1 MKKKVLLLGIG
12 LLSATLLNAQ
22 TTPWTG
28 HTVGNGGEFY
38 LYNVSTGLWLQNN
51 NTVKD
56 GWATAVNVG
65 TRGLPIKLEKAGQK
79 AFKLRS
85 TFRGGNGVSNK
96 IGDAGLLYWDMPAD
110 NVGAWEISPADNAE
124 SIHGYW
130 LECDALVLGADN
142 NLLTVDKDKN
152 SIWQLV
158 TREDRIADA
167 KAKASINHPVDVTW
181 LIDAP
186 DLVTKNTTFKLDFT
200 ATPNTEHSTYQGG
213 WDIVKANTI
222 QEFWNTQTF
231 DYHQTISG
239 LPNGTYKF
247 SVRGYY
253 RDGSS
258 ETRDY
263 TMYGYAADK
272 FVNGTEQLRATYYAN
287 GTSAPIMSLYA
298 GAKKAPEEGFSF
310 QAEREGGQSSGLY
323 VPNTPHEAN
332 YALWTGNY
340 QNNEITIIVTDGTLK
355 FGVKKEAG
363 VIDDWCVISNFSL
376 KYLGSEV
383 LQTAEEAL
391 KGLKKILATTKAFKG
406 AVAPALSKRYTNAI
420 AAANKAL
427 TSTDPVAINVAT
439 SNLQKAYDAVAACS
453 ESYAT
458 LVKTTEIC
466 KNINKNNEEQFSAA
480 IVKADKVGKTATT
493 DTDMKSA
500 LVDLRVARK
509 IAVAD
514 KMPDI
519 YKGTAAG
526 AGEFYFYN
534 IASQKF
540 LMGGSDWNTHAAVDV
555 PGVLFTVATEGDGFT
570 INRFG
575 GKDGN
580 YLGYNGYTDIPGKDV
595 WAFIPVAN
603 KTNVYN
609 IVKSENHA
617 QGLAFAPQSNTDA
630 DEPMDKEFWNTVS
643 VEAPV
648 AKNANAEWK
657 LVTKAERDALLATAT
672 ETSPVDATHL
682 LVSPGFNRPTMLEGW
697 NADRKGDFKDA
708 NLGVIDRGRRTNM
721 VCEAYY
727 LQSFEVNQTISNLPE
742 GYYQVN
748 MTGYYR
754 DGSREAL
761 QQKVANGVTPARHAM
776 LYIENKGK
784 GDEVALPSIAAGM
797 DQCPGIGWKGV
808 AGEQP
813 DNVMDAAEYFECG
826 LYKVYTH
833 IIKVGPDGEL
843 TIGVTKDKQVDGDWA
858 VFDNFRL
865 TYFGKHVSQD
875 IIDGVNSIK
884 NNAVE
889 NGKIYNLQGMEV
901 KRPLKS
907 GIYICNGKK
916 FIVKFK

>member
-1 MKKKVLLLGIG
+1 MKKQVLTLGIG

-22 TTPWTG
+22 TSPWPG
-28 HTVGNGGEFY
+28 HAVGNGGEFY
-38 LYNVSTGLWLQNN
+38 LYNVATGLWLQNN

-65 TRGLPIKLEKAGQK
+65 TRGLPITLEKTGPK
-79 AFKLRS
+79 TFKLRS

-96 IGDAGLLYWDMPAD
+96 IGDAGLLYWDMPAE
-110 NVGAWEISPADNAE
+110 NVGAWDISPADNFQ

-130 LECDALVLGADN
+130 LECDAMVLGADN
-142 NLLTVDKDKN
+142 NLLTTDKDKN
-152 SIWQLV
+152 SVWQLV
-158 TREDRIADA
+158 TREERIADA
-167 KAKASINHPVDVTW
+167 KAKASVEHPVDVTW

-186 DLVTKNTTFKLDFT
+186 DLATKNTTYKLDFT
-200 ATPNTEHSTYQGG
+200 AAPNTEHSTYQGG
-213 WDIVKANTI
+213 WNIVKANTI

-231 DYHQTISG
+231 DYHQTING

-263 TMYGYAADK
+263 TMYGYGADK
-272 FVNGTEQLRATYYAN
+272 FANGTQQLRATYYAN

-298 GAKKAPEEGFSF
+298 GAKTAPEEGFSF
-310 QAEREGGQSSGLY
+310 QAEREKDQGSGLY

-332 YALWTGNY
+332 YALWKGNY
-340 QNNEITIIVTDGTLK
+340 QNAEITVTVTDGTLK
-355 FGVKKEAG
+355 FGVRKEAG
-363 VIDDWCVISNFSL
+363 VVDDWCVISDFSL
-376 KYLGSEV
+376 KYLGSKV

-391 KGLKKILATTKAFKG
+391 KGLKAIIATTKAFKG
-406 AVAPALSKRYTNAI
+406 AVAPALNKQYTDAI
-420 AAANKAL
+420 QAADKAL
-427 TSTDPVAINVAT
+427 TSTDPVAINTAT
-439 SNLQKAYDAVAACS
+439 SALQKAYDAVAACA
-453 ESYAT
+453 ENYEA
-458 LVKTTEIC
+458 LAKTVEIC
-466 KNINKNNEEQFSAA
+466 KTANKNNDTQFSTA
-480 IVKADKVGKTATT
+480 IAEAENVAKTATA
-493 DTDMKSA
+493 DTDMKLA
-500 LVDLRVARK
+500 LVNLRVARK
-509 IAVAD
+509 IAAAD
-514 KMPDI
+514 KLPDI
-519 YKGTAAG
+519 YKGAAAG

-555 PGVLFTVATEGDGFT
+555 PGVLFTVTAEGDGFT

-595 WAFIPVAN
+595 WAFIPVTG
-603 KTNVYN
+603 KKNVYN
-609 IVKSENHA
+609 IVKGDNHA

-630 DEPMDKEFWNTVS
+630 DEMMDKEFWNTVS
-643 VEAPV
+643 VEAAV

-672 ETSPVDATHL
+672 ETRPVDATHL
-682 LVSPGFNRPTMLEGW
+682 LASPGFNRPAMLEGW
-697 NADRKGDFKDA
+697 ITDNRSDFKDA
-708 NLGVIDRGRRTNM
+708 NLGVIDRGRRTNP

-727 LQSFEVNQTISNLPE
+727 QQMFEVNQVVSNLPE

-754 DGSREAL
+754 DGSREDL
-761 QQKVANGVTPARHAM
+761 QQKVANGTTPARHAM
-776 LYIENKGK
+776 LYIEYKGK
-784 GDEVALPSIAAGM
+784 GNEVALPSIAAGIN
-797 DQCPGIGWKGV
+797 QCPGIGWKGA

-813 DNVMDAAEYFECG
+813 DNVMDAAEYFESG
-826 LYKVYTH
+826 LYKVYTR
-833 IIKVGPDGEL
+833 IIKVGPEGEL
-843 TIGVTKDKQVDGDWA
+843 TIGVTKDKQVDSDWA

-865 TYFGKHVSQD
+865 TYFGKHVSQE
-875 IIDGVNSIK
+875 IIDGINTVKNNSI
-884 NNAVE
+884 E
-889 NGKIYNLQGMEV
+889 NDKIYNLQGMEV
-901 KRPLKS
+901 KRPLKR

-916 FIVKFK
+916 FIVK

>member
-1 MKKKVLLLGIG
+1 MKKQVLTLGIG

-22 TTPWTG
+22 TSPWPG
-28 HTVGNGGEFY
+28 HAVGNGGEFY
-38 LYNVSTGLWLQNN
+38 LYNVATGLWLQNN

-65 TRGLPIKLEKAGQK
+65 TRGLPITLEKTGPK
-79 AFKLRS
+79 TFKLRS

-96 IGDAGLLYWDMPAD
+96 IGDAGLLYWDMPAE
-110 NVGAWEISPADNAE
+110 NVGAWDISPADNFQ

-130 LECDALVLGADN
+130 LECDAMVLGADN
-142 NLLTVDKDKN
+142 NLLTTDKDKN
-152 SIWQLV
+152 SVWQLV
-158 TREDRIADA
+158 TREERIADA
-167 KAKASINHPVDVTW
+167 KAKASVEHPVDVTW

-186 DLVTKNTTFKLDFT
+186 DLATKNTTYKLDFT
-200 ATPNTEHSTYQGG
+200 AAPNTEHSTYQGG
-213 WDIVKANTI
+213 WNIVKANTI

-231 DYHQTISG
+231 DYHQTING

-263 TMYGYAADK
+263 TMYGYGADK
-272 FVNGTEQLRATYYAN
+272 FAKGTEQLRATYYAN

-298 GAKKAPEEGFSF
+298 GAKAAPEEGFSF
-310 QAEREGGQSSGLY
+310 QAEREKDQGSGLY

-332 YALWTGNY
+332 YALWKGNY
-340 QNNEITIIVTDGTLK
+340 QNAEITVTVTDGTLK
-355 FGVKKEAG
+355 FGVRKEAG
-363 VIDDWCVISNFSL
+363 VVDDWCVISDFSL
-376 KYLGSEV
+376 KYLGSKV

-391 KGLKKILATTKAFKG
+391 KGLKAIIATTKAFKG
-406 AVAPALSKRYTNAI
+406 AVAPALNKQYTDAI
-420 AAANKAL
+420 QAADKAL
-427 TSTDPVAINVAT
+427 TSTDPVAINTAT
-439 SNLQKAYDAVAACS
+439 SALQKAYDAVAACA
-453 ESYAT
+453 ENYEA
-458 LVKTTEIC
+458 LAKTVEIC
-466 KNINKNNEEQFSAA
+466 KTANKNNDTQFSTA
-480 IVKADKVGKTATT
+480 IAEAENVAKTATA
-493 DTDMKSA
+493 DTDMKLA
-500 LVDLRVARK
+500 LVNLRVARK
-509 IAVAD
+509 IAAAD
-514 KMPDI
+514 KLPDI
-519 YKGTAAG
+519 YKGAAAG

-555 PGVLFTVATEGDGFT
+555 PGVLFTVTAEGDGFT

-595 WAFIPVAN
+595 WAFIPVAG
-603 KTNVYN
+603 KKNVYN
-609 IVKSENHA
+609 IVKGDNHA

-630 DEPMDKEFWNTVS
+630 DEMMDKEFWNTVS
-643 VEAPV
+643 VEAAV

-672 ETSPVDATHL
+672 ETRPVDATHL
-682 LVSPGFNRPTMLEGW
+682 LASPGFNRPAMLEGW
-697 NADRKGDFKDA
+697 ITDNRSDFKDA
-708 NLGVIDRGRRTNM
+708 NLGVIDRGRRTNP

-727 LQSFEVNQTISNLPE
+727 QQMFEVNQVVSNLPE

-754 DGSREAL
+754 DGSREDL
-761 QQKVANGVTPARHAM
+761 QQKVANGTTPARHAM
-776 LYIENKGK
+776 LYIEYKGK
-784 GDEVALPSIAAGM
+784 GNEVALPSIAAGIN
-797 DQCPGIGWKGV
+797 QCPGIGWKGT

-813 DNVMDAAEYFECG
+813 DNVMDAAEYFESG
-826 LYKVYTH
+826 LYKVYTR
-833 IIKVGPDGEL
+833 IIKVGPEGEL
-843 TIGVTKDKQVDGDWA
+843 TIGVTKDKQVDSDWA

-865 TYFGKHVSQD
+865 TYFGKHVSQE
-875 IIDGVNSIK
+875 IIDGINTVKNNSI
-884 NNAVE
+884 E

-901 KRPLKS
+901 KRPLKR

-916 FIVKFK
+916 FIVK

>member
-1 MKKKVLLLGIG
+1 MKKQVLTLGVG

-22 TTPWTG
+22 TSPWPG
-28 HTVGNGGEFY
+28 HAVGNGGEFY
-38 LYNVSTGLWLQNN
+38 LYNVATGLWLQNN

-65 TRGLPIKLEKAGQK
+65 TRGLPITLEKTGPK
-79 AFKLRS
+79 TFKLRS

-96 IGDAGLLYWDMPAD
+96 IGDAGLLYWDMPAE
-110 NVGAWEISPADNAE
+110 NVGAWDISPADNFQ

-130 LECDALVLGADN
+130 LECDAMVLGVDN
-142 NLLTVDKDKN
+142 NLLTTDKDKN
-152 SIWQLV
+152 SVWQLV
-158 TREDRIADA
+158 TREERIADA
-167 KAKASINHPVDVTW
+167 KAKASVEHPVDVTW

-186 DLVTKNTTFKLDFT
+186 DLATKNTTYKLDFT
-200 ATPNTEHSTYQGG
+200 AAPHAEHSTYQGG
-213 WDIVKANTI
+213 WNIVKANTI

-231 DYHQTISG
+231 DYHQTING

-263 TMYGYAADK
+263 TMYGYGADK
-272 FVNGTEQLRATYYAN
+272 FAKGTEQLRATYYAN

-298 GAKKAPEEGFSF
+298 GAKTAPEEGFSF
-310 QAEREGGQSSGLY
+310 QAEREKDQGSGLY

-332 YALWTGNY
+332 YALWKGNY
-340 QNNEITIIVTDGTLK
+340 QNAEITVTVTDGTLK
-355 FGVKKEAG
+355 FGVRKEAG
-363 VIDDWCVISNFSL
+363 VVDDWCVISDFSL
-376 KYLGSEV
+376 KYLGSKV

-391 KGLKKILATTKAFKG
+391 KGLKAIIAMTKAFKG
-406 AVAPALSKRYTNAI
+406 AVAPALNKQYTDAVQ
-420 AAANKAL
+420 AADKAL
-427 TSTDPVAINVAT
+427 TSTDPVAINTAT
-439 SNLQKAYDAVAACS
+439 SALQKAYDAVAACA
-453 ESYAT
+453 ENYEA
-458 LVKTTEIC
+458 LAKTVEIC
-466 KNINKNNEEQFSAA
+466 KTANKNNDTQFSTA
-480 IVKADKVGKTATT
+480 IAEAENVAKTATA
-493 DTDMKSA
+493 DTDMKLA
-500 LVDLRVARK
+500 LVNLRVARK
-509 IAVAD
+509 IAAAD
-514 KMPDI
+514 KLPDI
-519 YKGTAAG
+519 YKGAAAG

-555 PGVLFTVATEGDGFT
+555 PGVLFTVTAEGDGFT

-595 WAFIPVAN
+595 WAFIPVAG
-603 KTNVYN
+603 KKNVYN
-609 IVKSENHA
+609 IVKGDNHA

-630 DEPMDKEFWNTVS
+630 DEMMDKEFWNTVS
-643 VEAPV
+643 VEAAV

-672 ETSPVDATHL
+672 ETRPVDATHL
-682 LVSPGFNRPTMLEGW
+682 LASPGFNRPAMLEGW
-697 NADRKGDFKDA
+697 ITDNRSDFKDA
-708 NLGVIDRGRRTNM
+708 NLGVIDRGRRTNP

-727 LQSFEVNQTISNLPE
+727 QQMFEVNQVVSNLPE

-754 DGSREAL
+754 DGSREDL
-761 QQKVANGVTPARHAM
+761 QQKVANGTTPARHAM
-776 LYIENKGK
+776 LYIEYKGK
-784 GDEVALPSIAAGM
+784 GNEVALPSIAAGIN
-797 DQCPGIGWKGV
+797 QCPGIGWKGT

-813 DNVMDAAEYFECG
+813 DNVMDAAEYFESG
-826 LYKVYTH
+826 LYKVYTR
-833 IIKVGPDGEL
+833 IIKVGPEGEL
-843 TIGVTKDKQVDGDWA
+843 TIGVTKDKQVDSDWA

-865 TYFGKHVSQD
+865 TYFGKHVSQE
-875 IIDGVNSIK
+875 IIDGINTVKNNSI
-884 NNAVE
+884 E

-901 KRPLKS
+901 KRPLKR

-916 FIVKFK
+916 FIVK

>member
-1 MKKKVLLLGIG
+1 MKKQVLSLGLG

-22 TTPWTG
+22 TTPWPG
-28 HTVGNGGEFY
+28 HAVGNGGEFY
-38 LYNVSTGLWLQNN
+38 LYNVATGLWLQNN

-65 TRGLPIKLEKAGQK
+65 TRGLPITLEKTGAK
-79 AFKLRS
+79 TFKLRS

-96 IGDAGLLYWDMPAD
+96 IGDAGLLYWDMPAA
-110 NVGAWEISPADNAE
+110 NVGAWDMSPADNAQ

-142 NLLTVDKDKN
+142 NLLTLDKDKN
-152 SIWQLV
+152 SVWQLV
-158 TREDRIADA
+158 TREERIADA
-167 KAKASINHPVDVTW
+167 KAKASAEHPVDVTW

-186 DLVTKNTTFKLDFT
+186 DLVTKNTTYKLDFT
-200 ATPNTEHSTYQGG
+200 AAPNTEHSTYQGG

-258 ETRDY
+258 QTRDY
-263 TMYGYAADK
+263 TMYGYGADK
-272 FVNGTEQLRATYYAN
+272 FLNATEQLRATYYAN
-287 GTSAPIMSLYA
+287 GASAPIMSLYA

-310 QAEREGGQSSGLY
+310 QAERENKQNSGLY

-332 YALWTGNY
+332 CALWMGNY
-340 QNNEITIIVTDGTLK
+340 QNAEITVTVTDGTLK
-355 FGVKKEAG
+355 FGVKKDAG
-363 VIDDWCVISNFSL
+363 VVDDWCVISDFSL
-376 KYLGSEV
+376 KYLGEKIIQSP
-383 LQTAEEAL
+383 EEAL
-391 KGLKKILATTKAFKG
+391 KGLKEMLATANAFKG
-406 AVAPALSKRYTNAI
+406 AVAPALNKQYTDAL

-427 TSTDPVAINVAT
+427 TATDPAAINAATVA
-439 SNLQKAYDAVAACS
+439 LQKAYDVVAACA
-453 ESYAT
+453 ENYDA
-458 LVKTTEIC
+458 LVKTVQVC
-466 KNINKNNEEQFSAA
+466 KNINKNNDSPLNAA
-480 IVKADKVGKTATT
+480 ITKAENVSKTATT
-493 DTDMKSA
+493 GADMKAA

-509 IAVAD
+509 VAAAD
-514 KMPDI
+514 KLPDI
-519 YKGTAAG
+519 YKGTAVG

-534 IASQKF
+534 VASQKF

-555 PGVLFTVATEGDGFT
+555 PGVLFTIATEGNGFT

-580 YLGYNGYTDIPGKDV
+580 FLGYNGYTDIPGKDV
-595 WAFIPVAN
+595 WAFVPVAG
-603 KTNVYN
+603 KANVYN
-609 IVKSENHA
+609 IVKGDNHV
-617 QGLAFAPQSNTDA
+617 QGLVFAPQSNTDA
-630 DEPMDKEFWNTVS
+630 DEAMDKEFWNTVS
-643 VEAPV
+643 VDATV
-648 AKNANAEWK
+648 TNNANAEWK

-672 ETSPVDATHL
+672 ETRPVDATYL
-682 LVSPGFNRPTMLEGW
+682 LVGPGFNRPAMLEGW
-697 NADRKGDFKDA
+697 NTDHKSDFKDA
-708 NLGVIDRGRRTNM
+708 NLGVIDRGRRTNP

-727 LQSFEVNQTISNLPE
+727 LNSFEVNQTVSNLPE
-742 GYYQVN
+742 GYYQVS

-761 QQKVANGVTPARHAM
+761 QQKVTNGTNPARHAM
-776 LYIENKGK
+776 LYIEYKGK
-784 GDEVALPSIAAGM
+784 GDEVALPSIAAGLN
-797 DQCPGIGWKGV
+797 QCPGIGWKGA

-833 IIKVGPDGEL
+833 IIKVGPEGEL
-843 TIGVTKDKQVDGDWA
+843 TIGVTKDKPVAGDWA

-865 TYFGKHVSQD
+865 TYFGKHVSQGT
-875 IIDGVNSIK
+875 INGIDTVK
-884 NNAVE
+884 NNIVE
-889 NGKIYNLQGMEV
+889 DGKIYNLQGMEV
-901 KRPLKS
+901 KRPLKR

-916 FIVKFK
+916 FIVK

>member
-1 MKKKVLLLGIG
+1 MKKQVLTLGIG

-22 TTPWTG
+22 TSPWPG
-28 HTVGNGGEFY
+28 HAVGNGGEFY
-38 LYNVSTGLWLQNN
+38 LYNVATGLWLQNN

-65 TRGLPIKLEKAGQK
+65 TRGLPITLEKTGPK
-79 AFKLRS
+79 TFKLRS

-96 IGDAGLLYWDMPAD
+96 IGDAGLLYWDMPAE
-110 NVGAWEISPADNAE
+110 NVGAWDISPADNFQ

-130 LECDALVLGADN
+130 LECDAMVLGADN
-142 NLLTVDKDKN
+142 NLLTTDKDKN
-152 SIWQLV
+152 SVWQLV
-158 TREDRIADA
+158 TREERIADA
-167 KAKASINHPVDVTW
+167 KAKASVEHPVDVTW

-186 DLVTKNTTFKLDFT
+186 DLATKNTTYKLDFT
-200 ATPNTEHSTYQGG
+200 AAPNTEHSTYQGG
-213 WDIVKANTI
+213 WNIVKANTI

-231 DYHQTISG
+231 DYHQTING

-263 TMYGYAADK
+263 TMYGYGADK
-272 FVNGTEQLRATYYAN
+272 FANGTEQLRATYYAN

-298 GAKKAPEEGFSF
+298 GAKTAPEEGFSF
-310 QAEREGGQSSGLY
+310 QAEREGGQGSGLY

-332 YALWTGNY
+332 YALWKGNY
-340 QNNEITIIVTDGTLK
+340 QNAEITVTVTDGTLK
-355 FGVKKEAG
+355 FGVRKEAG
-363 VIDDWCVISNFSL
+363 VVDDWCVISDFSL
-376 KYLGSEV
+376 KYLGSKV

-391 KGLKKILATTKAFKG
+391 KGLKAIIATTKAFKG
-406 AVAPALSKRYTNAI
+406 AVAPALNKQYTDAI
-420 AAANKAL
+420 QAADKAL
-427 TSTDPVAINVAT
+427 TSTDPVAINTAT
-439 SNLQKAYDAVAACS
+439 SALQKAYDAVAACA
-453 ESYAT
+453 ENYEA
-458 LVKTTEIC
+458 LAKTVEIC
-466 KNINKNNEEQFSAA
+466 KTANKNNDTQFSTA
-480 IVKADKVGKTATT
+480 IAEAENVAKTATA
-493 DTDMKSA
+493 DTDMKLA
-500 LVDLRVARK
+500 LVNLRVARK
-509 IAVAD
+509 IAAAD
-514 KMPDI
+514 KLPDI
-519 YKGTAAG
+519 YKGAAAG

-540 LMGGSDWNTHAAVDV
+540 LMGGSDWNTHAAVDI
-555 PGVLFTVATEGDGFT
+555 PGVLFTVTAEGDGFT

-595 WAFIPVAN
+595 WAFIPVAG
-603 KTNVYN
+603 KKNVYN
-609 IVKSENHA
+609 IVKGDNHA

-630 DEPMDKEFWNTVS
+630 DEMMDKEFWNTVS
-643 VEAPV
+643 VEAAV

-672 ETSPVDATHL
+672 ETRPVDATHL
-682 LVSPGFNRPTMLEGW
+682 LASPGFNRPAMLEGW
-697 NADRKGDFKDA
+697 ITDNRSDFKDA
-708 NLGVIDRGRRTNM
+708 NLGVIDRGRRTNP

-727 LQSFEVNQTISNLPE
+727 QQMFEVNQVVSNLPE

-754 DGSREAL
+754 DGSREDL
-761 QQKVANGVTPARHAM
+761 QQKVSNGTTPARHAM
-776 LYIENKGK
+776 LYIEYKGK
-784 GDEVALPSIAAGM
+784 GNEVALPSIAAGIN
-797 DQCPGIGWKGV
+797 QCPGIGWKGA

-813 DNVMDAAEYFECG
+813 DNVMDAAEYFESG
-826 LYKVYTH
+826 LYKVYTR
-833 IIKVGPDGEL
+833 IIKVGPEGEL
-843 TIGVTKDKQVDGDWA
+843 TIGVTKDKQVDSDWA

-865 TYFGKHVSQD
+865 TYFGKHVSQE
-875 IIDGVNSIK
+875 IIDGINTVKNNSI
-884 NNAVE
+884 E

-901 KRPLKS
+901 KRPLKR

-916 FIVKFK
+916 FIVK

>member
-1 MKKKVLLLGIG
+1 MKKQVLTLGIG

-22 TTPWTG
+22 TSPWPG
-28 HTVGNGGEFY
+28 HAVGNGGEFY
-38 LYNVSTGLWLQNN
+38 LYNVATGLWLQNN

-65 TRGLPIKLEKAGQK
+65 TRGLPITLEKTGPK
-79 AFKLRS
+79 TFKLRS

-96 IGDAGLLYWDMPAD
+96 IGDAGLLYWDMPAE
-110 NVGAWEISPADNAE
+110 NVGAWDISPADNFQ

-130 LECDALVLGADN
+130 LECDAMVLGADN
-142 NLLTVDKDKN
+142 NLLTTDKDKN
-152 SIWQLV
+152 SVWQLV
-158 TREDRIADA
+158 TREERIADA
-167 KAKASINHPVDVTW
+167 KAKASVEHPVDVTW

-186 DLVTKNTTFKLDFT
+186 DLATKNTTYKLDFT
-200 ATPNTEHSTYQGG
+200 AAPHAEHSTYQGG
-213 WDIVKANTI
+213 WNIVKANTI

-231 DYHQTISG
+231 DYHQTING

-263 TMYGYAADK
+263 TMYGYGADK
-272 FVNGTEQLRATYYAN
+272 FANGTEQLRATYYAN

-298 GAKKAPEEGFSF
+298 GAKTAPEEGFSF
-310 QAEREGGQSSGLY
+310 QAEREGGQGSGLY

-332 YALWTGNY
+332 YALWKGNY
-340 QNNEITIIVTDGTLK
+340 QNAEITVTVTDGTLK
-355 FGVKKEAG
+355 FGVRKEAG
-363 VIDDWCVISNFSL
+363 IVDDWCVISDFSL
-376 KYLGSEV
+376 KYLGSKV
-383 LQTAEEAL
+383 LQTVEEAL
-391 KGLKKILATTKAFKG
+391 KGLKAIIATTKAFKG
-406 AVAPALSKRYTNAI
+406 AVAPALNKQYTDAI
-420 AAANKAL
+420 QAADKAL
-427 TSTDPVAINVAT
+427 TSTDPVAINTAT
-439 SNLQKAYDAVAACS
+439 SALQKAYDAVAACA
-453 ESYAT
+453 ENYEA
-458 LVKTTEIC
+458 LAKTVEIC
-466 KNINKNNEEQFSAA
+466 KTANKNNDTQFSTA
-480 IVKADKVGKTATT
+480 IAEAENVAKTATA
-493 DTDMKSA
+493 DTDMKLA
-500 LVDLRVARK
+500 LVNLRVARK
-509 IAVAD
+509 IAAAD
-514 KMPDI
+514 KLPDI
-519 YKGTAAG
+519 YKGAAAG

-555 PGVLFTVATEGDGFT
+555 PGVLFTVTAEGDGFT

-595 WAFIPVAN
+595 WAFIPVAG
-603 KTNVYN
+603 KKNVYN
-609 IVKSENHA
+609 IVKGDNHA

-630 DEPMDKEFWNTVS
+630 DEMMDKEFWNTVS
-643 VEAPV
+643 VEAAV

-672 ETSPVDATHL
+672 ETRPVDATHL
-682 LVSPGFNRPTMLEGW
+682 LASPGFNRPAMLEGW
-697 NADRKGDFKDA
+697 ITDNRSDFKDA
-708 NLGVIDRGRRTNM
+708 NLGFIDRGRRTNP

-727 LQSFEVNQTISNLPE
+727 QQMFEVNQVVSNLPE

-754 DGSREAL
+754 DGSREDL
-761 QQKVANGVTPARHAM
+761 QQKVANGTTPACHAM
-776 LYIENKGK
+776 LYIEYKGK
-784 GDEVALPSIAAGM
+784 GNEVALPSIAAGIN
-797 DQCPGIGWKGV
+797 QCPGIGWKGT

-813 DNVMDAAEYFECG
+813 DNVMDAAEYFESG

-843 TIGVTKDKQVDGDWA
+843 TIGVTKDKQVDNDWA

-875 IIDGVNSIK
+875 IINGINTIK
-884 NNAVE
+884 NNVVE
-889 NGKIYNLQGMEV
+889 DGKIYNLQGMEV
-901 KRPLKS
+901 RRPLKS

-916 FIVKFK
+916 FIVK

>member
-1 MKKKVLLLGIG
+1 MKKQVLTLGIG

-22 TTPWTG
+22 TSPWPG
-28 HTVGNGGEFY
+28 HAVGNGGEFY
-38 LYNVSTGLWLQNN
+38 LYNVATGLWLQNN

-65 TRGLPIKLEKAGQK
+65 TRGLPITLEKTGSK
-79 AFKLRS
+79 TFKLRS

-96 IGDAGLLYWDMPAD
+96 IGDAGLLYWDMPAE
-110 NVGAWEISPADNAE
+110 NVGAWDISPADNFQ

-130 LECDALVLGADN
+130 LECDAMVLGADN
-142 NLLTVDKDKN
+142 NLLTTDKDKN
-152 SIWQLV
+152 SVWQLV
-158 TREDRIADA
+158 TREERIADA
-167 KAKASINHPVDVTW
+167 KAKASVEHPVDVTW

-186 DLVTKNTTFKLDFT
+186 DLATKNTTYKLDFT
-200 ATPNTEHSTYQGG
+200 AAPNTEYSTYQGG
-213 WDIVKANTI
+213 WNIVKANTI

-231 DYHQTISG
+231 DYHQTING

-263 TMYGYAADK
+263 TMYGYGADK
-272 FVNGTEQLRATYYAN
+272 FSKGTEQLRATYYAN

-298 GAKKAPEEGFSF
+298 GAKTAPEEGFSF
-310 QAEREGGQSSGLY
+310 QAEREKDQGSGLY

-332 YALWTGNY
+332 YALWKGNY
-340 QNNEITIIVTDGTLK
+340 QNAEITVTVTDGTLK
-355 FGVKKEAG
+355 FGVRKEAG
-363 VIDDWCVISNFSL
+363 VVDDWCVISDFSL
-376 KYLGSEV
+376 KYLGSKV

-391 KGLKKILATTKAFKG
+391 KGLKAIIATTKAFKG
-406 AVAPALSKRYTNAI
+406 AVAPALNKQYTDAI
-420 AAANKAL
+420 QAADKAL
-427 TSTDPVAINVAT
+427 TSTDPVAINTAT
-439 SNLQKAYDAVAACS
+439 SALQKAYDAVAACA
-453 ESYAT
+453 ENYEA
-458 LVKTTEIC
+458 LAKTVEIC
-466 KNINKNNEEQFSAA
+466 KTANKNNDTQFSTA
-480 IVKADKVGKTATT
+480 IAEAENVAKTATA
-493 DTDMKSA
+493 DTDMKLA
-500 LVDLRVARK
+500 LVNLRVARK
-509 IAVAD
+509 IAAAD
-514 KMPDI
+514 KLPDI
-519 YKGTAAG
+519 YKGAAAG

-555 PGVLFTVATEGDGFT
+555 PGVLFTVTAEGDGFT

-580 YLGYNGYTDIPGKDV
+580 YLGYNSYTDIPGKDV
-595 WAFIPVAN
+595 WAFIPVAG
-603 KTNVYN
+603 KKNVYN
-609 IVKSENHA
+609 IVKGDNHA

-630 DEPMDKEFWNTVS
+630 DEMMDKEFWNTVS
-643 VEAPV
+643 VEAAV

-672 ETSPVDATHL
+672 ETRPVDATHL
-682 LVSPGFNRPTMLEGW
+682 LASPGFNRPAMLEGW
-697 NADRKGDFKDA
+697 ITDNRSDFKDA
-708 NLGVIDRGRRTNM
+708 NLGFIDRGRRTNP

-727 LQSFEVNQTISNLPE
+727 QQMFEVNQVVSNLPE

-754 DGSREAL
+754 DGSREDL
-761 QQKVANGVTPARHAM
+761 QQKVANGTTPARHAM
-776 LYIENKGK
+776 LYIEYKGK
-784 GDEVALPSIAAGM
+784 GNEVALPSIAAGIN
-797 DQCPGIGWKGV
+797 QCPGIGWKGT

-813 DNVMDAAEYFECG
+813 DNVMDAAEYFESG

-843 TIGVTKDKQVDGDWA
+843 TIGVTKDKQVDNDWA

-875 IIDGVNSIK
+875 IINGINTIK
-884 NNAVE
+884 NNVVE
-889 NGKIYNLQGMEV
+889 DGKIYNLQGMEV
-901 KRPLKS
+901 RRPLKS

-916 FIVKFK
+916 FIVK

>member
-1 MKKKVLLLGIG
+1 MKKQVLTLGIG

-22 TTPWTG
+22 TSPWPG
-28 HTVGNGGEFY
+28 HAVGNGGEFY
-38 LYNVSTGLWLQNN
+38 LYNVATGLWLQNN

-65 TRGLPIKLEKAGQK
+65 TRGLPITLEKTGPK
-79 AFKLRS
+79 TFKLRS

-96 IGDAGLLYWDMPAD
+96 IGDAGLLYWDMPAE
-110 NVGAWEISPADNAE
+110 NVGAWDISPADNFQ

-130 LECDALVLGADN
+130 LECDAMVLGADN
-142 NLLTVDKDKN
+142 NLLTTDKDKN
-152 SIWQLV
+152 SVWQLV
-158 TREDRIADA
+158 TREERIADA
-167 KAKASINHPVDVTW
+167 KAKASVEHPVDVTW

-186 DLVTKNTTFKLDFT
+186 DLATKNTTYKLDFT
-200 ATPNTEHSTYQGG
+200 AAPNTEHSTYQGG
-213 WDIVKANTI
+213 WNIVKANTI

-231 DYHQTISG
+231 DYHQTING

-263 TMYGYAADK
+263 TMYGYGADK
-272 FVNGTEQLRATYYAN
+272 FANGTEQLRATYYAN

-298 GAKKAPEEGFSF
+298 GAKTAPEEGFSF
-310 QAEREGGQSSGLY
+310 QAEREKDQGSGLY

-332 YALWTGNY
+332 YALWKGNY
-340 QNNEITIIVTDGTLK
+340 QNAEITVTVTDGTLK
-355 FGVKKEAG
+355 FGVRKEAG
-363 VIDDWCVISNFSL
+363 VVDDWCVISDFSL
-376 KYLGSEV
+376 KYLGSKV

-391 KGLKKILATTKAFKG
+391 KGLKAIIATTKAFKG
-406 AVAPALSKRYTNAI
+406 AVAPALNKQYTDAI
-420 AAANKAL
+420 QAADKAL
-427 TSTDPVAINVAT
+427 TSTDPVAINTAT
-439 SNLQKAYDAVAACS
+439 SALQKAYDAVAACA
-453 ESYAT
+453 ENYEA
-458 LVKTTEIC
+458 LAKTVEIC
-466 KNINKNNEEQFSAA
+466 KTTNKNNDTQFSTA
-480 IVKADKVGKTATT
+480 IAEAENVAKTATA
-493 DTDMKSA
+493 DTDMKLA
-500 LVDLRVARK
+500 LVNLRVARK
-509 IAVAD
+509 IAAAD
-514 KMPDI
+514 KLPDI
-519 YKGTAAG
+519 YKGAAAG

-555 PGVLFTVATEGDGFT
+555 PGVLFTVTAEGDGFT

-595 WAFIPVAN
+595 WAFIPVAG
-603 KTNVYN
+603 KKNVYN
-609 IVKSENHA
+609 IVKGDNHA

-630 DEPMDKEFWNTVS
+630 DEMMDKEFWNTVS
-643 VEAPV
+643 VEAAV

-672 ETSPVDATHL
+672 ETRPVDATHL
-682 LVSPGFNRPTMLEGW
+682 LASPGFNRPAMLEGW
-697 NADRKGDFKDA
+697 ITDNRSDFKDA
-708 NLGVIDRGRRTNM
+708 NLGVIDRGRRTNP

-727 LQSFEVNQTISNLPE
+727 QQMFEVNQVVSNLPE

-754 DGSREAL
+754 DGSREDL
-761 QQKVANGVTPARHAM
+761 QQKVANGTTPARHAM
-776 LYIENKGK
+776 LYIEYKGK
-784 GDEVALPSIAAGM
+784 GNEVALPSIAAGIN
-797 DQCPGIGWKGV
+797 QCPGIGWKGT

-813 DNVMDAAEYFECG
+813 DNVMDAAEYFESG
-826 LYKVYTH
+826 LYKVYTR
-833 IIKVGPDGEL
+833 IIKVGPEGEL
-843 TIGVTKDKQVDGDWA
+843 TIGVTKDKQVDSDWA

-865 TYFGKHVSQD
+865 TYFGKHVSQE
-875 IIDGVNSIK
+875 IIDGINTVKNNSI
-884 NNAVE
+884 E

-901 KRPLKS
+901 KRPLKR

-916 FIVKFK
+916 FIVK

>member
-1 MKKKVLLLGIG
+1 MKKQVLTLGIG

-22 TTPWTG
+22 TSPWPG
-28 HTVGNGGEFY
+28 HAVGNGGEFY
-38 LYNVSTGLWLQNN
+38 LYNVATGLWLQNN

-65 TRGLPIKLEKAGQK
+65 TRGLPITLEKTGPK
-79 AFKLRS
+79 TFKLRS

-96 IGDAGLLYWDMPAD
+96 IGDAGLLYWDMPAE
-110 NVGAWEISPADNAE
+110 NVGAWDISPADNFQ

-130 LECDALVLGADN
+130 LECDAMVLGADN
-142 NLLTVDKDKN
+142 NLLTTDKDKN
-152 SIWQLV
+152 SVWQLV
-158 TREDRIADA
+158 TREERIADA
-167 KAKASINHPVDVTW
+167 KAKASVEHPVDITW

-186 DLVTKNTTFKLDFT
+186 DLATKNTTYKLDFT
-200 ATPNTEHSTYQGG
+200 AAPNTEHSTYQGG
-213 WDIVKANTI
+213 WNIVKANTI

-231 DYHQTISG
+231 DYHQTING

-263 TMYGYAADK
+263 TMYGYGADK
-272 FVNGTEQLRATYYAN
+272 FANGTEQLRATYYAN

-298 GAKKAPEEGFSF
+298 GAKTAPEEGFSF
-310 QAEREGGQSSGLY
+310 QAEREKDQGSGLY

-332 YALWTGNY
+332 YALWKGNY
-340 QNNEITIIVTDGTLK
+340 QNAEITVTVTDGTLK
-355 FGVKKEAG
+355 FGVRKEAG
-363 VIDDWCVISNFSL
+363 VVDDWCVISDFSL
-376 KYLGSEV
+376 KYLGSKV

-391 KGLKKILATTKAFKG
+391 KGLKAIIATTKAFKG
-406 AVAPALSKRYTNAI
+406 AVAPALNKQYTDAI
-420 AAANKAL
+420 QAADKAL
-427 TSTDPVAINVAT
+427 TSTDPVAINTAT
-439 SNLQKAYDAVAACS
+439 SALQKAYDAVAACA
-453 ESYAT
+453 ENYEA
-458 LVKTTEIC
+458 LAKTVEIC
-466 KNINKNNEEQFSAA
+466 KTANKNNDTQFSTA
-480 IVKADKVGKTATT
+480 IAEAENVAKTATA
-493 DTDMKSA
+493 DTDMKLA
-500 LVDLRVARK
+500 LVNLRVARK
-509 IAVAD
+509 IAAAD
-514 KMPDI
+514 KLPDI
-519 YKGTAAG
+519 YKGAAAG

-555 PGVLFTVATEGDGFT
+555 PGVLFTVTAEGDGFT

-595 WAFIPVAN
+595 WAFIPVAG
-603 KTNVYN
+603 KKNVYN
-609 IVKSENHA
+609 IVKGDNHA

-630 DEPMDKEFWNTVS
+630 DEMMDKEFWNTVS
-643 VEAPV
+643 VEAAV

-672 ETSPVDATHL
+672 ETRPVDATHL
-682 LVSPGFNRPTMLEGW
+682 LASPGFNRPAMLEGW
-697 NADRKGDFKDA
+697 ITDNRSDFKDA
-708 NLGVIDRGRRTNM
+708 NLGVIDRGRRTNP

-727 LQSFEVNQTISNLPE
+727 QQMFEVNQVVSNLPE

-754 DGSREAL
+754 DGSREDL
-761 QQKVANGVTPARHAM
+761 QQKVANGTTPARHAM
-776 LYIENKGK
+776 LYIEYKGK
-784 GDEVALPSIAAGM
+784 GNEVALPSIAAGIN
-797 DQCPGIGWKGV
+797 QCPGIGWKGA

-813 DNVMDAAEYFECG
+813 DNVMDAAEYFESG
-826 LYKVYTH
+826 LYKVYTR
-833 IIKVGPDGEL
+833 IIKVGPEGEL
-843 TIGVTKDKQVDGDWA
+843 TIGVTKDKQVDSDWA

-865 TYFGKHVSQD
+865 TYFGKHVSQE
-875 IIDGVNSIK
+875 IIDGINTVKNNSI
-884 NNAVE
+884 E

-901 KRPLKS
+901 KHPLKR

-916 FIVKFK
+916 FIVK

>member
-1 MKKKVLLLGIG
+1 MKKQVLTLGIG

-22 TTPWTG
+22 TSPWPG
-28 HTVGNGGEFY
+28 HAVGNGGEFY
-38 LYNVSTGLWLQNN
+38 LYNVATGLWLQNN

-56 GWATAVNVG
+56 GWATSVNVG
-65 TRGLPIKLEKAGQK
+65 TRGLPITLEKTGPK
-79 AFKLRS
+79 TFKLRS

-96 IGDAGLLYWDMPAD
+96 IGDAGLLYWDMPAE
-110 NVGAWEISPADNAE
+110 NVGAWDISPADNFQ

-130 LECDALVLGADN
+130 LECDAMVLGADN
-142 NLLTVDKDKN
+142 NLLTTDKDKN
-152 SIWQLV
+152 SVWQLV
-158 TREDRIADA
+158 TREERIADA
-167 KAKASINHPVDVTW
+167 KAKASVEHPVDVTW

-186 DLVTKNTTFKLDFT
+186 DLATKNTTYKLDFT
-200 ATPNTEHSTYQGG
+200 AAPHAEHSTYQGG
-213 WDIVKANTI
+213 WNIVKANTI

-231 DYHQTISG
+231 DYHQTITG

-263 TMYGYAADK
+263 TMYGYGADK
-272 FVNGTEQLRATYYAN
+272 FAKGTEQLRATYYAN

-298 GAKKAPEEGFSF
+298 GAKTAPEEGFSF
-310 QAEREGGQSSGLY
+310 QAEREKDQGSGLY

-332 YALWTGNY
+332 YALWKGNY
-340 QNNEITIIVTDGTLK
+340 QNAEITVTVTDGTLK
-355 FGVKKEAG
+355 FGVRKEAG
-363 VIDDWCVISNFSL
+363 VVDDWCVISDFSL
-376 KYLGSEV
+376 KYLGSKV

-391 KGLKKILATTKAFKG
+391 KGLKAIIATTKAFKG
-406 AVAPALSKRYTNAI
+406 AVAPALNKQYTDAI
-420 AAANKAL
+420 QAADKAL
-427 TSTDPVAINVAT
+427 TSTDPVAINTAT
-439 SNLQKAYDAVAACS
+439 SALQKAYDAVAACA
-453 ESYAT
+453 ENYEA
-458 LVKTTEIC
+458 LAKTVEIC
-466 KNINKNNEEQFSAA
+466 KTANKNNDTQFSTA
-480 IVKADKVGKTATT
+480 IAEAENVAKTATA
-493 DTDMKSA
+493 DTDMKLA
-500 LVDLRVARK
+500 LVNLRVARK
-509 IAVAD
+509 IAAAD
-514 KMPDI
+514 KLPDI
-519 YKGTAAG
+519 YKGAAAG

-555 PGVLFTVATEGDGFT
+555 PGVLFTVTAEGDGFT

-595 WAFIPVAN
+595 WAFIPVAG
-603 KTNVYN
+603 KKNVYN
-609 IVKSENHA
+609 IVKGDNHA

-630 DEPMDKEFWNTVS
+630 DEMMDKEFWNTVS
-643 VEAPV
+643 VEAAV

-672 ETSPVDATHL
+672 ETRPVDATHL
-682 LVSPGFNRPTMLEGW
+682 LASPGFNRPAMLEGW
-697 NADRKGDFKDA
+697 ITDNRSDFKDA
-708 NLGVIDRGRRTNM
+708 NLGVIDRGRRTNP

-727 LQSFEVNQTISNLPE
+727 QQMFEVNQVASNLPE

-754 DGSREAL
+754 DGSREDL
-761 QQKVANGVTPARHAM
+761 QQKVANGTTPACHAM
-776 LYIENKGK
+776 LYIEYKGK
-784 GDEVALPSIAAGM
+784 GNEVALPSIAAGIN
-797 DQCPGIGWKGV
+797 QCPGIGWKGT

-813 DNVMDAAEYFECG
+813 DNVMDAAEYFESG
-826 LYKVYTH
+826 LYKVYTR
-833 IIKVGPDGEL
+833 IIKVGPEGEL
-843 TIGVTKDKQVDGDWA
+843 TIGVTKDKQVDSDWA

-865 TYFGKHVSQD
+865 TYFGKHVSQE
-875 IIDGVNSIK
+875 IIDGINTVKNNSI
-884 NNAVE
+884 E

-901 KRPLKS
+901 RRPLKR

-916 FIVKFK
+916 FIVK

>member
-1 MKKKVLLLGIG
+1 MKKQVLTLGIG

-22 TTPWTG
+22 TSPWPG
-28 HTVGNGGEFY
+28 HAVGNGGEFY
-38 LYNVSTGLWLQNN
+38 LYNVATGLWLQNN

-65 TRGLPIKLEKAGQK
+65 TRGLPITLEKTGPK
-79 AFKLRS
+79 TFKLRS

-96 IGDAGLLYWDMPAD
+96 IGDAGLLYWDMPAE
-110 NVGAWEISPADNAE
+110 NVGAWDISPADNFQ

-130 LECDALVLGADN
+130 LECDAMVLGADN
-142 NLLTVDKDKN
+142 NLLTTDKDKN
-152 SIWQLV
+152 SVWQLV
-158 TREDRIADA
+158 TREERIADA
-167 KAKASINHPVDVTW
+167 KAKASVEHPVDVTW

-186 DLVTKNTTFKLDFT
+186 DLATKNTTYKLDFT
-200 ATPNTEHSTYQGG
+200 AAPHAEHSTYQGG
-213 WDIVKANTI
+213 WNIVKANTI

-231 DYHQTISG
+231 DYHQTING

-263 TMYGYAADK
+263 TMYGYGADK
-272 FVNGTEQLRATYYAN
+272 FANGTEQLRATYYAN

-298 GAKKAPEEGFSF
+298 GAKTAPEEGFSF
-310 QAEREGGQSSGLY
+310 QAEREGGQGSGLY

-332 YALWTGNY
+332 YALWKGNY
-340 QNNEITIIVTDGTLK
+340 QNAEITVTVTDGTLK
-355 FGVKKEAG
+355 FGVRKEAG
-363 VIDDWCVISNFSL
+363 VVDDWCVISDFSL
-376 KYLGSEV
+376 KYLGSKV

-391 KGLKKILATTKAFKG
+391 KGLKAIIATTKAFKG
-406 AVAPALSKRYTNAI
+406 AVAPALNKQYTDAI
-420 AAANKAL
+420 QAADKAL
-427 TSTDPVAINVAT
+427 TSTDPVAINTAT
-439 SNLQKAYDAVAACS
+439 SALQKAYDAVAACA
-453 ESYAT
+453 ENYEA
-458 LVKTTEIC
+458 LAKTVEIC
-466 KNINKNNEEQFSAA
+466 KTANKNNDTQFSTA
-480 IVKADKVGKTATT
+480 IAEAENVAKTATA
-493 DTDMKSA
+493 DTDMKLA
-500 LVDLRVARK
+500 LVNLRVARK
-509 IAVAD
+509 IAAAD
-514 KMPDI
+514 KLPDI
-519 YKGTAAG
+519 YKGAAAG

-555 PGVLFTVATEGDGFT
+555 PGVLFTVTAEGDGFT

-595 WAFIPVAN
+595 WAFIPVAG
-603 KTNVYN
+603 KKNVYN
-609 IVKSENHA
+609 IVKGDNHA

-630 DEPMDKEFWNTVS
+630 DEMMDKEFWNTVS
-643 VEAPV
+643 VEAAV

-672 ETSPVDATHL
+672 ETRPVDATHL
-682 LVSPGFNRPTMLEGW
+682 LASPGFNRPAMLEGW
-697 NADRKGDFKDA
+697 ITDNRSDFKDA
-708 NLGVIDRGRRTNM
+708 NLGVIDRGRRTNP

-727 LQSFEVNQTISNLPE
+727 QQMFEVNQVVSNLPE

-754 DGSREAL
+754 DASREAL
-761 QQKVANGVTPARHAM
+761 QQKIANGATPARHAM

-797 DQCPGIGWKGV
+797 DQCPGIGWTGI

-843 TIGVTKDKQVDGDWA
+843 TIGVTKDKQVDNDWA

-875 IIDGVNSIK
+875 IINGINTIK
-884 NNAVE
+884 NNVVE
-889 NGKIYNLQGMEV
+889 DGKIYNLQGMEV
-901 KRPLKS
+901 RRPLKS

-916 FIVKFK
+916 FIVK

>member
-1 MKKKVLLLGIG
+1 MKKQVLTLGIG

-22 TTPWTG
+22 TSPWPG
-28 HTVGNGGEFY
+28 HAVGNGGEFY
-38 LYNVSTGLWLQNN
+38 LYNVATGLWLQNN

-65 TRGLPIKLEKAGQK
+65 TRGLPITLEKTGPK
-79 AFKLRS
+79 TFKLRS

-96 IGDAGLLYWDMPAD
+96 IGDAGLLYWDMPAE
-110 NVGAWEISPADNAE
+110 NVGAWDISPADNFQ

-130 LECDALVLGADN
+130 LECDAMVLGADN
-142 NLLTVDKDKN
+142 NLLTTDKDKN
-152 SIWQLV
+152 SVWQLV
-158 TREDRIADA
+158 TREERIADA
-167 KAKASINHPVDVTW
+167 KAKASVEHPVDVTW

-186 DLVTKNTTFKLDFT
+186 DLATKNTTYKLDFT
-200 ATPNTEHSTYQGG
+200 AAPHAEHSTYQGG
-213 WDIVKANTI
+213 WNIVKANTI

-231 DYHQTISG
+231 DYHQTING

-263 TMYGYAADK
+263 TMYGYGADK
-272 FVNGTEQLRATYYAN
+272 FANGTEQLRATYYAN

-298 GAKKAPEEGFSF
+298 GAKTAPEEGFSF
-310 QAEREGGQSSGLY
+310 QAEREGGQGSGLY

-332 YALWTGNY
+332 YALWKGNY
-340 QNNEITIIVTDGTLK
+340 QNAEITVTVTDGTLK
-355 FGVKKEAG
+355 FGVRKEAG
-363 VIDDWCVISNFSL
+363 VVDDWCIISDFSL
-376 KYLGSEV
+376 KYLGSKV

-391 KGLKKILATTKAFKG
+391 KGLKAIIATTKAFKG
-406 AVAPALSKRYTNAI
+406 AVAPALNKQYTDAI
-420 AAANKAL
+420 QAADKAL
-427 TSTDPVAINVAT
+427 TSTDPVAINTAT
-439 SNLQKAYDAVAACS
+439 SALQKAYDAVAACA
-453 ESYAT
+453 ENYEA
-458 LVKTTEIC
+458 LAKTVEIC
-466 KNINKNNEEQFSAA
+466 KTSNKNNDTQFSTA
-480 IVKADKVGKTATT
+480 IAEAENVAKTATA
-493 DTDMKSA
+493 DTDMKLA
-500 LVDLRVARK
+500 LVNLRVARK
-509 IAVAD
+509 IAAAD
-514 KMPDI
+514 KLPDI
-519 YKGTAAG
+519 YKGAAAG

-555 PGVLFTVATEGDGFT
+555 PGVLFTVTAEGDGFT

-595 WAFIPVAN
+595 WVFIPVAG
-603 KTNVYN
+603 KKNVYN
-609 IVKSENHA
+609 IVKGDNHA

-630 DEPMDKEFWNTVS
+630 DEMMDKEFWNTVS
-643 VEAPV
+643 VEAAV

-672 ETSPVDATHL
+672 ETRPVDATHL
-682 LVSPGFNRPTMLEGW
+682 LASPGFNRPAMLEGW
-697 NADRKGDFKDA
+697 ITDNRSDFKDA
-708 NLGVIDRGRRTNM
+708 NLGVIDRGRRTNP

-727 LQSFEVNQTISNLPE
+727 QQMFEVNQVVSNLPE

-754 DGSREAL
+754 DASREAL
-761 QQKVANGVTPARHAM
+761 QQKIANGATPARHAM

-797 DQCPGIGWKGV
+797 DQCPGIGWTGI

-843 TIGVTKDKQVDGDWA
+843 TIGVTKDKQVDNDWA

-875 IIDGVNSIK
+875 IINGINTIK
-884 NNAVE
+884 NNVVE
-889 NGKIYNLQGMEV
+889 DGKIYNLQGMEV
-901 KRPLKS
+901 RRPLKS

-916 FIVKFK
+916 FIVK

>member
-1 MKKKVLLLGIG
+1 MKKQVLTLGIG

-22 TTPWTG
+22 TSPWPG
-28 HTVGNGGEFY
+28 HAVGNGGEFY
-38 LYNVSTGLWLQNN
+38 LYNVATGLWLQNN

-65 TRGLPIKLEKAGQK
+65 TRGLPITLEKTGPK
-79 AFKLRS
+79 TFKLRS

-96 IGDAGLLYWDMPAD
+96 IGDAGLLYWDMPAE
-110 NVGAWEISPADNAE
+110 NVGAWDISPADNFQ

-130 LECDALVLGADN
+130 LECDAMVLGADN
-142 NLLTVDKDKN
+142 NLLTTDKDKN
-152 SIWQLV
+152 SVWQLV
-158 TREDRIADA
+158 TREERIADA
-167 KAKASINHPVDVTW
+167 KAKASVEHPVDVTW

-186 DLVTKNTTFKLDFT
+186 DLATKNTTYKLDFT
-200 ATPNTEHSTYQGG
+200 AAPNTEHSTYQGG
-213 WDIVKANTI
+213 WNIVKANTI

-231 DYHQTISG
+231 DYHQTING

-263 TMYGYAADK
+263 TMYGYGADK
-272 FVNGTEQLRATYYAN
+272 FANGTQQLRATYYAN

-298 GAKKAPEEGFSF
+298 GAKTAPEEGFSF
-310 QAEREGGQSSGLY
+310 QAEREKDQGSGLY

-332 YALWTGNY
+332 YALWKGNY
-340 QNNEITIIVTDGTLK
+340 QNAEITVTVTDGTLK
-355 FGVKKEAG
+355 FGVRKEAG
-363 VIDDWCVISNFSL
+363 VVDDWCVISDFSL
-376 KYLGSEV
+376 KYLGSKV

-391 KGLKKILATTKAFKG
+391 KGLKAIIATTKAFKG
-406 AVAPALSKRYTNAI
+406 AVAPALNKQYTDAI
-420 AAANKAL
+420 QAADKAL
-427 TSTDPVAINVAT
+427 TSTDPVAINTAT
-439 SNLQKAYDAVAACS
+439 SALQKAYDAVAACA
-453 ESYAT
+453 ENYEA
-458 LVKTTEIC
+458 LAKTVEIC
-466 KNINKNNEEQFSAA
+466 KTANKNNDTQFSTA
-480 IVKADKVGKTATT
+480 IAEAENVAKTATT
-493 DTDMKSA
+493 DTDMKLA
-500 LVDLRVARK
+500 LVNLRVARK
-509 IAVAD
+509 IAAAD
-514 KMPDI
+514 KLPDI
-519 YKGTAAG
+519 YNGAAAG

-555 PGVLFTVATEGDGFT
+555 PGVLFTVTAEGDGFT

-595 WAFIPVAN
+595 WAFIPVAG
-603 KTNVYN
+603 KKNVYN
-609 IVKSENHA
+609 IVKGDNHA

-630 DEPMDKEFWNTVS
+630 DEMMDKEFWNTVS
-643 VEAPV
+643 VEAAV
-648 AKNANAEWK
+648 AKNANTEWK

-672 ETSPVDATHL
+672 ETRPVDATHL
-682 LVSPGFNRPTMLEGW
+682 LASPGFNRPAMLEGW
-697 NADRKGDFKDA
+697 ITDNRSDFKDA
-708 NLGVIDRGRRTNM
+708 NLGVIDRGRRTNP

-727 LQSFEVNQTISNLPE
+727 QQMFEVNQVVSNLPE

-754 DGSREAL
+754 DGSREDL
-761 QQKVANGVTPARHAM
+761 QQKVANGTTPARHAM
-776 LYIENKGK
+776 LYIEYKGK
-784 GDEVALPSIAAGM
+784 GNEVALPSIAAGIN
-797 DQCPGIGWKGV
+797 QCPGIGWKGA

-813 DNVMDAAEYFECG
+813 DNVMDAAEYFESG
-826 LYKVYTH
+826 LYKVYTR
-833 IIKVGPDGEL
+833 IIKVGPEGEL
-843 TIGVTKDKQVDGDWA
+843 TIGVTKDKQVDSDWA

-865 TYFGKHVSQD
+865 TYFGKHVSQE
-875 IIDGVNSIK
+875 IIDGINTVKNNSI
-884 NNAVE
+884 E

-901 KRPLKS
+901 KRPLKR

-916 FIVKFK
+916 FIVK

>member
-1 MKKKVLLLGIG
+1 MKKQVLSLGLG

-22 TTPWTG
+22 TTPWPG
-28 HTVGNGGEFY
+28 HAVGNGGEFY
-38 LYNVSTGLWLQNN
+38 LYNVATGLWLQNN

-65 TRGLPIKLEKAGQK
+65 TRGLPIKLENTGPKT
-79 AFKLRS
+79 FKLRS

-96 IGDAGLLYWDMPAD
+96 IGDAGLLYWDMPAA
-110 NVGAWEISPADNAE
+110 NVGAWEMSPADNAQ

-142 NLLTVDKDKN
+142 NLLTLDKEKN
-152 SIWQLV
+152 SVWQLV
-158 TREDRIADA
+158 TREERIADA
-167 KAKASINHPVDVTW
+167 KAKASATNPVDVSW

-200 ATPNTEHSTYQGG
+200 AAPNTEHSTYQGG

-258 ETRDY
+258 QTRDY
-263 TMYGYAADK
+263 TMYGYGADK
-272 FVNGTEQLRATYYAN
+272 FVNGTEQLRAIYYAN

-310 QAEREGGQSSGLY
+310 QAEREGGKSSGLY

-332 YALWTGNY
+332 CALWTGNY
-340 QNNEITIIVTDGTLK
+340 QNAEITVTVTDGTLK

-376 KYLGSEV
+376 KYLGPKV
-383 LQTAEEAL
+383 LQTPEEAL
-391 KGLKKILATTKAFKG
+391 KGLKAILATTKAFKG
-406 AVAPALSKRYTNAI
+406 AVAPALNKQYTDAI

-427 TSTDPVAINVAT
+427 TSTDPVAINAAT

-453 ESYAT
+453 ENYSA

-466 KNINKNNEEQFSAA
+466 KNINKNNDAQLNAA
-480 IVKADKVGKTATT
+480 TVKAEKVAKTATT
-493 DTDMKSA
+493 DADMKAA

-509 IAVAD
+509 IAAAD

-519 YKGTAAG
+519 YKGAKAG
-526 AGEFYFYN
+526 VGEFYFYN
-534 IASQKF
+534 VASQKF

-555 PGVLFTVATEGDGFT
+555 PGMLFTVAAEGNGFT
-570 INRFG
+570 INRMG

-595 WAFIPVAN
+595 WAFVPVAG
-603 KTNVYN
+603 KANVYN
-609 IVKSENHA
+609 IVKGDNHA

-630 DEPMDKEFWNTVS
+630 DDAMDKEFWNTVS
-643 VEAPV
+643 VEASV

-672 ETSPVDATHL
+672 ETRPVDATYL
-682 LVSPGFNRPTMLEGW
+682 LTGPGFNRPAMLEGW
-697 NADRKGDFKDA
+697 NTDRKGDFKDA
-708 NLGVIDRGRRTNM
+708 NLGVIDRGRRTNL

-727 LQSFEVNQTISNLPE
+727 LQSFEVNQTVSNLPE

-754 DGSREAL
+754 EGSREAL
-761 QQKVANGVTPARHAM
+761 QQKVTNGTTPARHAM
-776 LYIENKGK
+776 LYIEYKGK

-797 DQCPGIGWKGV
+797 NQCPGIGWTGN

-833 IIKVGPDGEL
+833 IIKVGPEGEL
-843 TIGVTKDKQVDGDWA
+843 TIGVTKDKQVDADWA

-865 TYFGKHVSQD
+865 TYFGKQVSQGT
-875 IIDGVNSIK
+875 ITGIDAIK
-884 NNAVE
+884 NNVVE
-889 NGKIYNLQGMEV
+889 DGKIYNLQGMEV

-907 GIYICNGKK
+907 GIYIRNGKK
-916 FIVKFK
+916 FIVK

>member
-1 MKKKVLLLGIG
+1 MKKQVLTLGIG

-22 TTPWTG
+22 TSPWPG
-28 HTVGNGGEFY
+28 HAVGNGGEFY
-38 LYNVSTGLWLQNN
+38 LYNVATGLWLQNN

-65 TRGLPIKLEKAGQK
+65 TRGLPITLEKTGPK
-79 AFKLRS
+79 TFKLRS

-96 IGDAGLLYWDMPAD
+96 IGDAGLLYWDMPAE
-110 NVGAWEISPADNAE
+110 NVGAWDISPADNFQ

-130 LECDALVLGADN
+130 LECDAMVLGADN
-142 NLLTVDKDKN
+142 NLLTTDKDKN
-152 SIWQLV
+152 SVWQLV
-158 TREDRIADA
+158 TREERIADA
-167 KAKASINHPVDVTW
+167 KAKASVEHPVDVTW

-186 DLVTKNTTFKLDFT
+186 DLATKNTTYKLDFT
-200 ATPNTEHSTYQGG
+200 AAPNTEHSTYQGG
-213 WDIVKANTI
+213 WNIVKANTI

-231 DYHQTISG
+231 DYHQTING

-263 TMYGYAADK
+263 TMYGYGADK
-272 FVNGTEQLRATYYAN
+272 FANGTEQLRATYYAN

-298 GAKKAPEEGFSF
+298 GAKTAPEEGFSF
-310 QAEREGGQSSGLY
+310 QAEREGGQGSGLY

-332 YALWTGNY
+332 YALWKGNY
-340 QNNEITIIVTDGTLK
+340 QNAEITVTVTDGTLK
-355 FGVKKEAG
+355 FGIRKETG
-363 VIDDWCVISNFSL
+363 VVDDWCVISDFSL
-376 KYLGSEV
+376 KYLGSKV

-391 KGLKKILATTKAFKG
+391 KGLKAIIATTKAFKG
-406 AVAPALSKRYTNAI
+406 AVAPALNKQYTDAI
-420 AAANKAL
+420 QAADKAL
-427 TSTDPVAINVAT
+427 TSTDPVAINTAT
-439 SNLQKAYDAVAACS
+439 SALQKAYDAVAACA
-453 ESYAT
+453 ENYEA
-458 LVKTTEIC
+458 LAKTVEIC
-466 KNINKNNEEQFSAA
+466 KTANKNNDTQFSTA
-480 IVKADKVGKTATT
+480 IAEAENVAKTATA
-493 DTDMKSA
+493 DTDMKLA
-500 LVDLRVARK
+500 LVNLRVARK
-509 IAVAD
+509 IAAAD
-514 KMPDI
+514 KLPDI
-519 YKGTAAG
+519 YKGAAAG

-555 PGVLFTVATEGDGFT
+555 PGVLFTVTAEGDGFT

-595 WAFIPVAN
+595 WAFIPVAG
-603 KTNVYN
+603 KKNVYN
-609 IVKSENHA
+609 IVKGDNHA

-630 DEPMDKEFWNTVS
+630 DEMMDKEFWNTVS
-643 VEAPV
+643 VEAAV
-648 AKNANAEWK
+648 AKNANTEWK

-672 ETSPVDATHL
+672 ETRPVDATHL
-682 LVSPGFNRPTMLEGW
+682 LANPGFNRPAMLEGW
-697 NADRKGDFKDA
+697 ITDNRSDFKDA
-708 NLGVIDRGRRTNM
+708 NLGVIDRGRRTNP

-727 LQSFEVNQTISNLPE
+727 QQMFEVNQVVSNLPE

-754 DGSREAL
+754 DGSREDL
-761 QQKVANGVTPARHAM
+761 QQKVANGTTPARHAM
-776 LYIENKGK
+776 LYIEYKGK
-784 GDEVALPSIAAGM
+784 GNEVALPSIAAGIN
-797 DQCPGIGWKGV
+797 QCPGIGWKGA

-813 DNVMDAAEYFECG
+813 DNVMDAAEYFESG
-826 LYKVYTH
+826 LYKVYTR
-833 IIKVGPDGEL
+833 IIKVGPEGEL
-843 TIGVTKDKQVDGDWA
+843 TIGVTKDKQVDSDWA

-865 TYFGKHVSQD
+865 TYFGKHVSQE
-875 IIDGVNSIK
+875 IIDGINTVKNNSI
-884 NNAVE
+884 E

-901 KRPLKS
+901 KRPLKR

-916 FIVKFK
+916 FIVK

>member
-1 MKKKVLLLGIG
+1 MKKQVLTLGIG

-22 TTPWTG
+22 TSPWPG
-28 HTVGNGGEFY
+28 HAVGNGGEFY
-38 LYNVSTGLWLQNN
+38 LYNVATGLWLQNN

-65 TRGLPIKLEKAGQK
+65 TRGLPITLEKTGPK
-79 AFKLRS
+79 TFKLRS

-96 IGDAGLLYWDMPAD
+96 IGDAGLLYWDMPAE
-110 NVGAWEISPADNAE
+110 NVGAWDISPADNFQ

-130 LECDALVLGADN
+130 LECDAMVLGADN
-142 NLLTVDKDKN
+142 NLLTTDKDKN
-152 SIWQLV
+152 SVWQLV
-158 TREDRIADA
+158 TREERIADA
-167 KAKASINHPVDVTW
+167 KAKASVEHPVDVTW

-186 DLVTKNTTFKLDFT
+186 DLATKNTTYKLDFT
-200 ATPNTEHSTYQGG
+200 AAPHAEHSTYQGG
-213 WDIVKANTI
+213 WNIVKANTI

-231 DYHQTISG
+231 DYHQTING

-263 TMYGYAADK
+263 TMYGYGADK
-272 FVNGTEQLRATYYAN
+272 FANGTEQLRATYYAN

-298 GAKKAPEEGFSF
+298 GAKTAPEEGFSF
-310 QAEREGGQSSGLY
+310 QAEREGGQGSGLY

-332 YALWTGNY
+332 YALWKSNY
-340 QNNEITIIVTDGTLK
+340 QNAEITVTVTDGTLK
-355 FGVKKEAG
+355 FGVRKEAG
-363 VIDDWCVISNFSL
+363 VVDDWCVISDFSL
-376 KYLGSEV
+376 KYLGSKV

-391 KGLKKILATTKAFKG
+391 KGLKAIIATTKAFKG
-406 AVAPALSKRYTNAI
+406 AVAPALNKQYTDAI
-420 AAANKAL
+420 QAADKAL
-427 TSTDPVAINVAT
+427 TSTDPVAINTAT
-439 SNLQKAYDAVAACS
+439 SALQKAYDAVAACA
-453 ESYAT
+453 ENYEA
-458 LVKTTEIC
+458 LAKTVEIC
-466 KNINKNNEEQFSAA
+466 KTANKNNDTQFSTA
-480 IVKADKVGKTATT
+480 IAEAENVAKTATA
-493 DTDMKSA
+493 DTDMKLA
-500 LVDLRVARK
+500 LVNLRVARK
-509 IAVAD
+509 IATAD
-514 KMPDI
+514 KLPDI
-519 YKGTAAG
+519 YKGAAAG

-555 PGVLFTVATEGDGFT
+555 PGVLFTVTAEGDGFT

-595 WAFIPVAN
+595 WAFIPVAG
-603 KTNVYN
+603 KKNVYN
-609 IVKSENHA
+609 IVKGDNHA

-630 DEPMDKEFWNTVS
+630 DEMMDKEFWNTVS
-643 VEAPV
+643 VEAAV

-672 ETSPVDATHL
+672 ETRPVDATHL
-682 LVSPGFNRPTMLEGW
+682 LASPGFNRPAMLEGW
-697 NADRKGDFKDA
+697 ITDNRSDFKDA
-708 NLGVIDRGRRTNM
+708 NLGVIDRGRRTNP

-727 LQSFEVNQTISNLPE
+727 QQMFEVNQVVSNLPE

-754 DGSREAL
+754 DGSREDL
-761 QQKVANGVTPARHAM
+761 QQKVANGTTPARHAM
-776 LYIENKGK
+776 LYIEYKGK
-784 GDEVALPSIAAGM
+784 GNEVALPSIAAGIN
-797 DQCPGIGWKGV
+797 QCPGIGWKGT

-813 DNVMDAAEYFECG
+813 DNVMDAAEYFESG
-826 LYKVYTH
+826 LYKVYTR
-833 IIKVGPDGEL
+833 IIKVGPEGEL
-843 TIGVTKDKQVDGDWA
+843 TIGVTKDKQVDSDWA

-865 TYFGKHVSQD
+865 TYFGKHVSQE
-875 IIDGVNSIK
+875 IIDGINTVKNNSI
-884 NNAVE
+884 E

-901 KRPLKS
+901 KRPLKR

-916 FIVKFK
+916 FIVK

>member
-1 MKKKVLLLGIG
+1 MKKQVLTLGIG
-12 LLSATLLNAQ
+12 LLSVTLLNAQ
-22 TTPWTG
+22 TSPWPG
-28 HTVGNGGEFY
+28 HAVGNGGEFY
-38 LYNVSTGLWLQNN
+38 LYNVATGLWLQNN

-65 TRGLPIKLEKAGQK
+65 TRGLPITLEKTGPK
-79 AFKLRS
+79 TFKLRS

-96 IGDAGLLYWDMPAD
+96 IGDAGLLYWDMPAE
-110 NVGAWEISPADNAE
+110 NVGAWDISPADNFQ

-130 LECDALVLGADN
+130 LECDAMVLGADN
-142 NLLTVDKDKN
+142 NLLTTDKDKN
-152 SIWQLV
+152 SVWQLV
-158 TREDRIADA
+158 TREERIADA
-167 KAKASINHPVDVTW
+167 KAKASVEHPVDVTW

-186 DLVTKNTTFKLDFT
+186 DLATKNTTYKLDFT
-200 ATPNTEHSTYQGG
+200 AAPNTEHSTYQGG
-213 WDIVKANTI
+213 WNIVKANTI

-231 DYHQTISG
+231 DYHQTING

-263 TMYGYAADK
+263 TMYGYGADK
-272 FVNGTEQLRATYYAN
+272 FANGTEQLRATYYAN

-298 GAKKAPEEGFSF
+298 GAKTAPEEGFSF
-310 QAEREGGQSSGLY
+310 QAEREKDQGSGLY

-332 YALWTGNY
+332 YALWKGNY
-340 QNNEITIIVTDGTLK
+340 QNAEITVTVTDGTLK
-355 FGVKKEAG
+355 FGVRKETG
-363 VIDDWCVISNFSL
+363 VVDDWCVISDFSL
-376 KYLGSEV
+376 KYLGSKV

-391 KGLKKILATTKAFKG
+391 KGLKAIIATTKAFKG
-406 AVAPALSKRYTNAI
+406 AVAPALNKQYTDAI
-420 AAANKAL
+420 QAADKAL
-427 TSTDPVAINVAT
+427 TSTDPVAINTAT
-439 SNLQKAYDAVAACS
+439 SALQKAYDAVAACA
-453 ESYAT
+453 ENYEA
-458 LVKTTEIC
+458 LAKTVEIC
-466 KNINKNNEEQFSAA
+466 KTPNKNNDTQFSTA
-480 IVKADKVGKTATT
+480 IAEAENVAKTATA
-493 DTDMKSA
+493 DTDMKLA
-500 LVDLRVARK
+500 LVNLRVARK
-509 IAVAD
+509 IAAAD
-514 KMPDI
+514 KLPDI
-519 YKGTAAG
+519 YKGAAAG

-555 PGVLFTVATEGDGFT
+555 PGVLFTVTAEGDGFT

-595 WAFIPVAN
+595 WAFIPVAG
-603 KTNVYN
+603 KKNVYN
-609 IVKSENHA
+609 IVKGDNHA

-630 DEPMDKEFWNTVS
+630 DEMMDKEFWNTVS
-643 VEAPV
+643 VEAAV

-672 ETSPVDATHL
+672 ETRPVDATHL
-682 LVSPGFNRPTMLEGW
+682 LASPGFNRPAMLEGW
-697 NADRKGDFKDA
+697 ITDNRSDFKDA
-708 NLGVIDRGRRTNM
+708 NLGVIDRGRRTNP

-727 LQSFEVNQTISNLPE
+727 QQMFEVNQVVSNLPE

-748 MTGYYR
+748 MTGYYC
-754 DGSREAL
+754 DASREAL
-761 QQKVANGVTPARHAM
+761 QQKIANGATPARHAM

-797 DQCPGIGWKGV
+797 DQCPGIGWTGI

-843 TIGVTKDKQVDGDWA
+843 TIGVTKDKQVDNDWA

-875 IIDGVNSIK
+875 IINGINTVK
-884 NNAVE
+884 NNVVE
-889 NGKIYNLQGMEV
+889 DGKIYNLQGMEV
-901 KRPLKS
+901 RRPLKS

-916 FIVKFK
+916 FIVK

>member
-1 MKKKVLLLGIG
+1 MKKQVLTLGIG

-22 TTPWTG
+22 TSPWPG
-28 HTVGNGGEFY
+28 HAVGNGGEFY
-38 LYNVSTGLWLQNN
+38 LYNVATGLWLQNN

-65 TRGLPIKLEKAGQK
+65 TRGLPITLEKTGPK
-79 AFKLRS
+79 TFKLRS

-96 IGDAGLLYWDMPAD
+96 IGDAGLLYWDMPAE
-110 NVGAWEISPADNAE
+110 NVGAWDISPADNFQ

-130 LECDALVLGADN
+130 LECDAMVLGADN
-142 NLLTVDKDKN
+142 NLLTTDKDKN
-152 SIWQLV
+152 SVWQLV
-158 TREDRIADA
+158 TREERIADA
-167 KAKASINHPVDVTW
+167 KAKASVEHPVDVTW

-186 DLVTKNTTFKLDFT
+186 DLATKNTTYKLDFT
-200 ATPNTEHSTYQGG
+200 AAPHTEHSTYQGG
-213 WDIVKANTI
+213 WNIVKANTI

-231 DYHQTISG
+231 DYHQTING

-263 TMYGYAADK
+263 TMYGYGADK
-272 FVNGTEQLRATYYAN
+272 FANGTEQLRATYYAN

-298 GAKKAPEEGFSF
+298 GAKTAPEEGFSF
-310 QAEREGGQSSGLY
+310 QAEREGGQGSGLY

-332 YALWTGNY
+332 YALWQGNY
-340 QNNEITIIVTDGTLK
+340 QNAEITVTVTDGTLK
-355 FGVKKEAG
+355 FGVRKEAG
-363 VIDDWCVISNFSL
+363 VVDDWCVISDFSL
-376 KYLGSEV
+376 KYLGSKV

-391 KGLKKILATTKAFKG
+391 KGLKAIIATTKAFKG
-406 AVAPALSKRYTNAI
+406 AVAPALNKQYTDAI
-420 AAANKAL
+420 QAADKAL
-427 TSTDPVAINVAT
+427 TSTDPVAINTAT
-439 SNLQKAYDAVAACS
+439 SALQKAYDAVAACA
-453 ESYAT
+453 ENYEA
-458 LVKTTEIC
+458 LAKTVEIC
-466 KNINKNNEEQFSAA
+466 KTANKNNDTQFSTA
-480 IVKADKVGKTATT
+480 IAEAENVAKTATA
-493 DTDMKSA
+493 DTDMKLA
-500 LVDLRVARK
+500 LVNLRVARK
-509 IAVAD
+509 IAAAD
-514 KMPDI
+514 KLPDI
-519 YKGTAAG
+519 YNGAAAG

-555 PGVLFTVATEGDGFT
+555 PGVLFTVTAEGDGFT

-595 WAFIPVAN
+595 WAFIPVAG
-603 KTNVYN
+603 KKNVYN
-609 IVKSENHA
+609 IVKGDNHA

-630 DEPMDKEFWNTVS
+630 DEMMDKEFWNTVS
-643 VEAPV
+643 VEAAV

-672 ETSPVDATHL
+672 ETRPVDATHL
-682 LVSPGFNRPTMLEGW
+682 LASPGFNRPAMLEGW
-697 NADRKGDFKDA
+697 ITDNRSDFKDA
-708 NLGVIDRGRRTNM
+708 NLGVIDRGRRTNP

-727 LQSFEVNQTISNLPE
+727 QQMFEVNQVVSNLPE

-748 MTGYYR
+748 VTGYYR
-754 DGSREAL
+754 DGSREDL
-761 QQKVANGVTPARHAM
+761 QQKVANGTTPARHAM
-776 LYIENKGK
+776 LYIEYKGK
-784 GDEVALPSIAAGM
+784 GNEVALPSIAAGIN
-797 DQCPGIGWKGV
+797 QCPGIGWKGA

-813 DNVMDAAEYFECG
+813 DNVMDAAEYFESG
-826 LYKVYTH
+826 LYKVYTR
-833 IIKVGPDGEL
+833 IIKVGPEGEL
-843 TIGVTKDKQVDGDWA
+843 TIGVTKDKQVDSDWA

-865 TYFGKHVSQD
+865 TYFGKHVSQE
-875 IIDGVNSIK
+875 IIDGINTVKNNSI
-884 NNAVE
+884 E

-901 KRPLKS
+901 KRPLKR

-916 FIVKFK
+916 FIVK

>member
-1 MKKKVLLLGIG
+1 MKKQVLTLGIG

-22 TTPWTG
+22 TSPWPG
-28 HTVGNGGEFY
+28 HAVGNGGEFY
-38 LYNVSTGLWLQNN
+38 LYNVATGLWLQNN

-65 TRGLPIKLEKAGQK
+65 TRGLPITLEKTGPK
-79 AFKLRS
+79 TFKLRS

-96 IGDAGLLYWDMPAD
+96 IGDAGLLYWDMPAE
-110 NVGAWEISPADNAE
+110 NVGAWDISPADNFQ

-130 LECDALVLGADN
+130 LECDAMVLGADN
-142 NLLTVDKDKN
+142 NLLTTDKDKN
-152 SIWQLV
+152 SVWQLV
-158 TREDRIADA
+158 TREERIADA
-167 KAKASINHPVDVTW
+167 KAKASVEHPVDVTW

-186 DLVTKNTTFKLDFT
+186 DLATKNTTYKLDFT
-200 ATPNTEHSTYQGG
+200 AAPNTEHSTYQGG
-213 WDIVKANTI
+213 WNIVKANTI

-231 DYHQTISG
+231 DYHQTING

-247 SVRGYY
+247 SIRGYY

-263 TMYGYAADK
+263 TMYGYGANK
-272 FVNGTEQLRATYYAN
+272 FANGTEQLRATYYAN

-298 GAKKAPEEGFSF
+298 GAKTAPEEGFSF
-310 QAEREGGQSSGLY
+310 QAEREKDQGSGLY

-332 YALWTGNY
+332 YALWKGNY
-340 QNNEITIIVTDGTLK
+340 QNAEITVTVTDGTLK
-355 FGVKKEAG
+355 FGVRKEAG
-363 VIDDWCVISNFSL
+363 VVDDWCVISDFSL
-376 KYLGSEV
+376 KYLGSKV

-391 KGLKKILATTKAFKG
+391 KGLKAIIATTKAFKG
-406 AVAPALSKRYTNAI
+406 AVAPALNKQYTDAI
-420 AAANKAL
+420 QAADKAL
-427 TSTDPVAINVAT
+427 TSTDPVAINTAT
-439 SNLQKAYDAVAACS
+439 SALQKAYDAVAACA
-453 ESYAT
+453 ENYEA
-458 LVKTTEIC
+458 LAKTVEIC
-466 KNINKNNEEQFSAA
+466 KTANKNNDTQFSTA
-480 IVKADKVGKTATT
+480 IAEAENVAKTATA
-493 DTDMKSA
+493 DTDMKLA
-500 LVDLRVARK
+500 LVNLRVARK
-509 IAVAD
+509 IAAAD
-514 KMPDI
+514 KLPDI
-519 YKGTAAG
+519 YKGAAAG

-555 PGVLFTVATEGDGFT
+555 PGVLFTVTAEGDGFT

-595 WAFIPVAN
+595 WAFIPVAG
-603 KTNVYN
+603 KKNVYN
-609 IVKSENHA
+609 IVKGDNHA

-630 DEPMDKEFWNTVS
+630 DEMMDKEFWNTVS
-643 VEAPV
+643 VEAAV

-672 ETSPVDATHL
+672 ETRPVDATHL
-682 LVSPGFNRPTMLEGW
+682 LASPGFNRPAMLEGW
-697 NADRKGDFKDA
+697 ITDNRSDFKDA
-708 NLGVIDRGRRTNM
+708 NLGVIDRGRRTNP

-727 LQSFEVNQTISNLPE
+727 QQMFEVNQVVSNLPE

-754 DGSREAL
+754 DGSREDL
-761 QQKVANGVTPARHAM
+761 QQKVANGTTPARHAM
-776 LYIENKGK
+776 LYIEYKGK
-784 GDEVALPSIAAGM
+784 GNEVALPSIAAGIN
-797 DQCPGIGWKGV
+797 QCPGIGWKGA

-813 DNVMDAAEYFECG
+813 DNVMDAAEYFESG
-826 LYKVYTH
+826 LYKVYTR
-833 IIKVGPDGEL
+833 IIKVGPEGEL
-843 TIGVTKDKQVDGDWA
+843 TIGVTKDKQVDSDWA

-865 TYFGKHVSQD
+865 TYFGKHVSQE
-875 IIDGVNSIK
+875 IIDGINTVKNNSI
-884 NNAVE
+884 E

-901 KRPLKS
+901 KHPLKR

-916 FIVKFK
+916 FIVK

>member
-1 MKKKVLLLGIG
+1 MKKQVLTLGIG

-22 TTPWTG
+22 TSPWPG
-28 HTVGNGGEFY
+28 HAVGNGGEFY
-38 LYNVSTGLWLQNN
+38 LYNVATGLWLQNN

-65 TRGLPIKLEKAGQK
+65 TRGLPITLEKTGPK
-79 AFKLRS
+79 TFKLRS

-96 IGDAGLLYWDMPAD
+96 IGDAGLLYWDMPAE
-110 NVGAWEISPADNAE
+110 NVGAWDISPADNFQ

-130 LECDALVLGADN
+130 LECDAMVLGADN
-142 NLLTVDKDKN
+142 NLLTTDKDKN
-152 SIWQLV
+152 SVWQLV
-158 TREDRIADA
+158 TREERIADA
-167 KAKASINHPVDVTW
+167 KAKASVEHPVDVTW

-186 DLVTKNTTFKLDFT
+186 DLATKNTTYKLDFT
-200 ATPNTEHSTYQGG
+200 AAPNTEHSTYQGG
-213 WDIVKANTI
+213 WNIVKANTI

-231 DYHQTISG
+231 DYHQTING

-263 TMYGYAADK
+263 TMYGYGADK
-272 FVNGTEQLRATYYAN
+272 FANGTEQLRATYYTN

-298 GAKKAPEEGFSF
+298 GAKTAPEEGFSF
-310 QAEREGGQSSGLY
+310 QAEREKDQGSGLY

-332 YALWTGNY
+332 YALWKGNY
-340 QNNEITIIVTDGTLK
+340 QNAEITVTVTDGTLK
-355 FGVKKEAG
+355 FGVRKEAG
-363 VIDDWCVISNFSL
+363 VVDDWCVISDFSL
-376 KYLGSEV
+376 KYLGSKV

-391 KGLKKILATTKAFKG
+391 KGLKAIIATTKAFKG
-406 AVAPALSKRYTNAI
+406 AVAPALNKQYTDAI
-420 AAANKAL
+420 QAADKAL
-427 TSTDPVAINVAT
+427 TSTDPVAINTAT
-439 SNLQKAYDAVAACS
+439 SALQKAYDAVAACA
-453 ESYAT
+453 ENYEA
-458 LVKTTEIC
+458 LAKTVEIC
-466 KNINKNNEEQFSAA
+466 KTANKNNDTQFSTA
-480 IVKADKVGKTATT
+480 IAEAENVAKTATA
-493 DTDMKSA
+493 DTDMKLA
-500 LVDLRVARK
+500 LVNLRVARK
-509 IAVAD
+509 IAAAD
-514 KMPDI
+514 KLPDI
-519 YKGTAAG
+519 YKGAAAG

-555 PGVLFTVATEGDGFT
+555 PGVLFTVTAEGDGFT

-595 WAFIPVAN
+595 WAFIPVTG
-603 KTNVYN
+603 KKNVYN
-609 IVKSENHA
+609 IVKGDNHA

-630 DEPMDKEFWNTVS
+630 DEMMDKEFWNTVS
-643 VEAPV
+643 VEAAV

-672 ETSPVDATHL
+672 ETRPVDATHL
-682 LVSPGFNRPTMLEGW
+682 LASPGFNRPAMLEGW
-697 NADRKGDFKDA
+697 ITDNRSDFKDA
-708 NLGVIDRGRRTNM
+708 NLGVIDRGRRTNP

-727 LQSFEVNQTISNLPE
+727 QQMFEVNQVVSNLPE

-754 DGSREAL
+754 DGSREDL
-761 QQKVANGVTPARHAM
+761 QQKVSNGTTPARHAM
-776 LYIENKGK
+776 LYIEYKGK
-784 GDEVALPSIAAGM
+784 GNEVALPSIAAGIN
-797 DQCPGIGWKGV
+797 QCPGIGWKGT

-813 DNVMDAAEYFECG
+813 DNVMDAAEYFESG
-826 LYKVYTH
+826 LYKVYTR
-833 IIKVGPDGEL
+833 IIKVGPEGEL
-843 TIGVTKDKQVDGDWA
+843 TIGVTKDKQVDSDWA

-865 TYFGKHVSQD
+865 TYFGKHVSQE
-875 IIDGVNSIK
+875 IIDGINTVKNNSI
-884 NNAVE
+884 E

-901 KRPLKS
+901 KRPLKR

-916 FIVKFK
+916 FIVK

>member
-1 MKKKVLLLGIG
+1 MKKQVLSLGLG

-22 TTPWTG
+22 TTPWPG
-28 HTVGNGGEFY
+28 HAVGNGGEFY
-38 LYNVSTGLWLQNN
+38 LYNVATGLWLQNN

-65 TRGLPIKLEKAGQK
+65 TRGLPIKLENTGPK

-96 IGDAGLLYWDMPAD
+96 IGDAGLLYWDMPAA
-110 NVGAWEISPADNAE
+110 NVGAWEMSPADNAQ

-142 NLLTVDKDKN
+142 NLLTLDKEKN
-152 SIWQLV
+152 SVWQLV
-158 TREDRIADA
+158 TREERIADA
-167 KAKASINHPVDVTW
+167 KAKASATNPVDVSW

-200 ATPNTEHSTYQGG
+200 AAPNTEHSTYQGG

-258 ETRDY
+258 QTRDY
-263 TMYGYAADK
+263 TMYGYGADK
-272 FVNGTEQLRATYYAN
+272 FVNGTEQLRAIYYAN

-310 QAEREGGQSSGLY
+310 QAEREGGKSSGLY

-332 YALWTGNY
+332 CALWTGNY
-340 QNNEITIIVTDGTLK
+340 QNAEITVTVTDGTLK

-376 KYLGSEV
+376 KYLGSKV
-383 LQTAEEAL
+383 LQTPEEAL
-391 KGLKKILATTKAFKG
+391 KGLKAILATTKAFKG
-406 AVAPALSKRYTNAI
+406 AVAPALNKQYNDAI

-427 TSTDPVAINVAT
+427 TSTDPVAINAAT
-439 SNLQKAYDAVAACS
+439 SNLQKAYDAVSACS
-453 ESYAT
+453 ESYSA

-466 KNINKNNEEQFSAA
+466 KNINKNNDAQLNAA
-480 IVKADKVGKTATT
+480 TVKAEKVAKTATT
-493 DTDMKSA
+493 NADMKTA

-509 IAVAD
+509 IAAAD

-519 YKGTAAG
+519 YKGAKAG
-526 AGEFYFYN
+526 VGEFYFYN
-534 IASQKF
+534 VASQKF

-555 PGVLFTVATEGDGFT
+555 PGMLFTVAAEGNGFT
-570 INRFG
+570 INRMG
-575 GKDGN
+575 GKEGN

-595 WAFIPVAN
+595 WAFVPVAG
-603 KTNVYN
+603 KANVYN
-609 IVKSENHA
+609 IVKGDNHA

-630 DEPMDKEFWNTVS
+630 DDAMDKEFWNTVS
-643 VEAPV
+643 VEASV

-672 ETSPVDATHL
+672 ETRPVDATYL
-682 LVSPGFNRPTMLEGW
+682 LTGPGFNRPAMLEGW
-697 NADRKGDFKDA
+697 NTDRKGDFKDA
-708 NLGVIDRGRRTNM
+708 NLGVIDRGRRTNL

-727 LQSFEVNQTISNLPE
+727 LQSFEVNQTVSNLPE

-761 QQKVANGVTPARHAM
+761 QQKVTNGTAPARHAM
-776 LYIENKGK
+776 LYIEYKGK

-797 DQCPGIGWKGV
+797 NQCPGIGWTGN

-833 IIKVGPDGEL
+833 IIKVGPEGEL
-843 TIGVTKDKQVDGDWA
+843 TFGVTKDKQVDGDWA

-865 TYFGKHVSQD
+865 TYFGKQVSQGT
-875 IIDGVNSIK
+875 ITGIDAIK
-884 NNAVE
+884 NNVVE
-889 NGKIYNLQGMEV
+889 DGKIYNLQGMEV

-907 GIYICNGKK
+907 GIYIRNGKK
-916 FIVKFK
+916 FIVK

>member
-1 MKKKVLLLGIG
+1 MKKQVLTLGIG

-22 TTPWTG
+22 TSPWPG
-28 HTVGNGGEFY
+28 HAVGNGGEFY
-38 LYNVSTGLWLQNN
+38 LYNVATGLWLQNN

-65 TRGLPIKLEKAGQK
+65 TRGLPITLEKTGPK
-79 AFKLRS
+79 TFKLRS

-96 IGDAGLLYWDMPAD
+96 IGDAGLLYWDMPAE
-110 NVGAWEISPADNAE
+110 NVGAWDISPADNFQ

-130 LECDALVLGADN
+130 LECDAMVLGADN
-142 NLLTVDKDKN
+142 NLLTTDKDKN
-152 SIWQLV
+152 SVWQLV
-158 TREDRIADA
+158 TREERIADA
-167 KAKASINHPVDVTW
+167 KAKASVEHPVDVTW

-186 DLVTKNTTFKLDFT
+186 DLATKNTTYKLDFT
-200 ATPNTEHSTYQGG
+200 AAPNTEHSTYQGG
-213 WDIVKANTI
+213 WNIVKANTI

-231 DYHQTISG
+231 DYHQTING

-263 TMYGYAADK
+263 TMYGYGADK
-272 FVNGTEQLRATYYAN
+272 FAKGTEQLRATYYAN

-298 GAKKAPEEGFSF
+298 GAKTAPEEGFSF
-310 QAEREGGQSSGLY
+310 QAEREKDQGSGLY

-332 YALWTGNY
+332 YALWKGNY
-340 QNNEITIIVTDGTLK
+340 QNAEITVTVTDGTLK
-355 FGVKKEAG
+355 FGVRKEAG
-363 VIDDWCVISNFSL
+363 VVDDWCVISDFSL
-376 KYLGSEV
+376 KYLGSKV

-391 KGLKKILATTKAFKG
+391 KGLKAIIATTKAFKG
-406 AVAPALSKRYTNAI
+406 AVAPALNKQYTDAI
-420 AAANKAL
+420 QAADKAL
-427 TSTDPVAINVAT
+427 TSTDPVAINTAT
-439 SNLQKAYDAVAACS
+439 SALQKAYDAVAACA
-453 ESYAT
+453 ENYEA
-458 LVKTTEIC
+458 LAKTVEIC
-466 KNINKNNEEQFSAA
+466 KTANKNNDTQFSTA
-480 IVKADKVGKTATT
+480 IAEAENVAKTATA
-493 DTDMKSA
+493 DTDMKLA
-500 LVDLRVARK
+500 LVNLRVARK
-509 IAVAD
+509 IAAAD
-514 KMPDI
+514 KLPDI
-519 YKGTAAG
+519 YKGAAAG

-555 PGVLFTVATEGDGFT
+555 PGVLFTVTAEGDGFT

-595 WAFIPVAN
+595 WAFIPVAG
-603 KTNVYN
+603 KKNVYN
-609 IVKSENHA
+609 IVKGDNHA

-630 DEPMDKEFWNTVS
+630 DEMMDKEFWNTVS
-643 VEAPV
+643 VEAAV

-672 ETSPVDATHL
+672 ETRPVDATHL
-682 LVSPGFNRPTMLEGW
+682 LASPGFNRPAMIEGW
-697 NADRKGDFKDA
+697 ITDNRSDFKDA
-708 NLGVIDRGRRTNM
+708 NLGVIDRGRRTNP

-727 LQSFEVNQTISNLPE
+727 QQMFEVNQVVSNLPE

-754 DGSREAL
+754 DGSREDL
-761 QQKVANGVTPARHAM
+761 QQKVANGTTPARHAM
-776 LYIENKGK
+776 LYIEYKGK
-784 GDEVALPSIAAGM
+784 GNEVALPSIAAGIN
-797 DQCPGIGWKGV
+797 QCPGIGWKGA

-813 DNVMDAAEYFECG
+813 DNVMDAAEYFESG
-826 LYKVYTH
+826 LYKVYTR
-833 IIKVGPDGEL
+833 IIKVGPEGEL
-843 TIGVTKDKQVDGDWA
+843 TIGVTKDKQVDSDWA

-865 TYFGKHVSQD
+865 TYFGKHVSQE
-875 IIDGVNSIK
+875 IIDGINTVK
-884 NNAVE
+884 NNRIE

-901 KRPLKS
+901 KRPLKR

-916 FIVKFK
+916 FIVK

>member
-1 MKKKVLLLGIG
+1 MKKQVLTLGIG

-22 TTPWTG
+22 TSPWPG
-28 HTVGNGGEFY
+28 HAVGNGGEFY
-38 LYNVSTGLWLQNN
+38 LYNVATGLWLQNN

-65 TRGLPIKLEKAGQK
+65 TRGLPITLEKTGPK
-79 AFKLRS
+79 TFKLRS

-96 IGDAGLLYWDMPAD
+96 IGDAGLLYWDMPAE
-110 NVGAWEISPADNAE
+110 NVGAWDISPADNFQ

-130 LECDALVLGADN
+130 LECDAMVLGADN
-142 NLLTVDKDKN
+142 NLLTTDKDKN
-152 SIWQLV
+152 SVWQLV
-158 TREDRIADA
+158 TREERIADA
-167 KAKASINHPVDVTW
+167 KAKASVEHPVDVTW

-186 DLVTKNTTFKLDFT
+186 DLATKNTTYKLDFT
-200 ATPNTEHSTYQGG
+200 AAPNTEHSTYQGG
-213 WDIVKANTI
+213 WNIVKANTI

-231 DYHQTISG
+231 DYHQTING

-263 TMYGYAADK
+263 TMYGYGADK
-272 FVNGTEQLRATYYAN
+272 FANGTQQLRATYYAN

-298 GAKKAPEEGFSF
+298 GAKTAPEEGFSF
-310 QAEREGGQSSGLY
+310 QAEREKDQGSGLY

-332 YALWTGNY
+332 YALWKGNY
-340 QNNEITIIVTDGTLK
+340 QNAEITVTVTDGTLK
-355 FGVKKEAG
+355 FGVRKEAG
-363 VIDDWCVISNFSL
+363 VVDDWCVISDFSL
-376 KYLGSEV
+376 KYLGSKV

-391 KGLKKILATTKAFKG
+391 KGLKAIIATTKAFKG
-406 AVAPALSKRYTNAI
+406 AVAPALNKQYTDAI
-420 AAANKAL
+420 QAADKAL
-427 TSTDPVAINVAT
+427 TSTDPVAINTAT
-439 SNLQKAYDAVAACS
+439 SALQKAYDAVAACA
-453 ESYAT
+453 ENYEA
-458 LVKTTEIC
+458 LAKTVEIC
-466 KNINKNNEEQFSAA
+466 KTANKNNDTQFSTA
-480 IVKADKVGKTATT
+480 IAEAENVAKTATA
-493 DTDMKSA
+493 DTDMKLA
-500 LVDLRVARK
+500 LVNLRVARK
-509 IAVAD
+509 IAAAD
-514 KMPDI
+514 KLPDI
-519 YKGTAAG
+519 YKGAAAG

-555 PGVLFTVATEGDGFT
+555 PGVLFTVTAEGDGFT

-595 WAFIPVAN
+595 WAFIPVAG
-603 KTNVYN
+603 KKNVYN
-609 IVKSENHA
+609 IVKGDNHA

-630 DEPMDKEFWNTVS
+630 DEMMDKEFWNTVS
-643 VEAPV
+643 VEAAV

-672 ETSPVDATHL
+672 ETRPVDATHL
-682 LVSPGFNRPTMLEGW
+682 LASPGFNRPAMLEGW
-697 NADRKGDFKDA
+697 ITDNRSDFKDA
-708 NLGVIDRGRRTNM
+708 NLGVIDRGRRTNP

-727 LQSFEVNQTISNLPE
+727 QQMFEVNQVVSNLPE

-754 DGSREAL
+754 DGSREDL
-761 QQKVANGVTPARHAM
+761 QQKVANGTTPARHAM
-776 LYIENKGK
+776 LYIEYKGK
-784 GDEVALPSIAAGM
+784 GNEVALPSIAAGIN
-797 DQCPGIGWKGV
+797 QCPGIGWKGA

-813 DNVMDAAEYFECG
+813 DNVMDAAEYFESG
-826 LYKVYTH
+826 LYKVYTR
-833 IIKVGPDGEL
+833 IIKVGPEGEL
-843 TIGVTKDKQVDGDWA
+843 TIGVTKDKQVDSDWA

-865 TYFGKHVSQD
+865 TYFGKHVSQE
-875 IIDGVNSIK
+875 IIDGINTVKNNSI
-884 NNAVE
+884 E

-901 KRPLKS
+901 KRPLKR

-916 FIVKFK
+916 FIVK

>member
-1 MKKKVLLLGIG
+1 MKKQVLTLGIG

-22 TTPWTG
+22 TSPWPG
-28 HTVGNGGEFY
+28 HAVGNGGEFY
-38 LYNVSTGLWLQNN
+38 LYNVATGLWLQNN

-65 TRGLPIKLEKAGQK
+65 TRGLPITLEKTGPK
-79 AFKLRS
+79 TFKLRS

-96 IGDAGLLYWDMPAD
+96 IGDAGLLYWDMPAE
-110 NVGAWEISPADNAE
+110 NVGAWDISPADNFQ

-130 LECDALVLGADN
+130 LECDAMVLGADN
-142 NLLTVDKDKN
+142 NLLTTDKDKN
-152 SIWQLV
+152 SVWQLV
-158 TREDRIADA
+158 TREERIADA
-167 KAKASINHPVDVTW
+167 KAKATVEHPVDVTW

-186 DLVTKNTTFKLDFT
+186 DLATKNTTYKLDFT
-200 ATPNTEHSTYQGG
+200 AAPHAEHSTYQGG
-213 WDIVKANTI
+213 WNIVKANTI

-231 DYHQTISG
+231 DYHQTING

-263 TMYGYAADK
+263 TMYGYGADK
-272 FVNGTEQLRATYYAN
+272 FANGTEQLRATYYAN

-298 GAKKAPEEGFSF
+298 GAKTAPEEGFSF
-310 QAEREGGQSSGLY
+310 QAEREGGQGSGLY

-332 YALWTGNY
+332 YALWKGNY
-340 QNNEITIIVTDGTLK
+340 QNAEITVTVTDGTLK
-355 FGVKKEAG
+355 FGVRKEAG
-363 VIDDWCVISNFSL
+363 VVDDWCVISDFSL
-376 KYLGSEV
+376 KYLGSKV

-391 KGLKKILATTKAFKG
+391 KGLKAIIATTKAFKG
-406 AVAPALSKRYTNAI
+406 AVAPALNKQYTDAI
-420 AAANKAL
+420 QAADKAL
-427 TSTDPVAINVAT
+427 TSTDPVAINTAT
-439 SNLQKAYDAVAACS
+439 SALQKAYDAVAACA
-453 ESYAT
+453 ENYEA
-458 LVKTTEIC
+458 LAKTVEIC
-466 KNINKNNEEQFSAA
+466 KTANKNNDTQFSTA
-480 IVKADKVGKTATT
+480 IAEAENVAKTATA
-493 DTDMKSA
+493 DTGMKLA
-500 LVDLRVARK
+500 LVNLRVARK
-509 IAVAD
+509 IAAAD
-514 KMPDI
+514 KLPDI
-519 YKGTAAG
+519 YKGAAAG

-555 PGVLFTVATEGDGFT
+555 PGVLFTVTAEGDGFT

-595 WAFIPVAN
+595 WAFIPVAG
-603 KTNVYN
+603 KKNVYN
-609 IVKSENHA
+609 IVKGDNHA

-630 DEPMDKEFWNTVS
+630 DEMMDKEFWNTVS
-643 VEAPV
+643 VEAAV

-672 ETSPVDATHL
+672 ETRPVDATHL
-682 LVSPGFNRPTMLEGW
+682 LASPGFNRPAMLEGW
-697 NADRKGDFKDA
+697 ITDNRSDFKDA
-708 NLGVIDRGRRTNM
+708 NLGVIDRGRRTNP

-727 LQSFEVNQTISNLPE
+727 QQMFEVNQVVSNLPE

-754 DGSREAL
+754 DGSREDL
-761 QQKVANGVTPARHAM
+761 QQKVANGTTPARHAM
-776 LYIENKGK
+776 LYIEYKGK
-784 GDEVALPSIAAGM
+784 GNEVALPSIAAGIN
-797 DQCPGIGWKGV
+797 QCPGIGWKGA

-813 DNVMDAAEYFECG
+813 DNVMDAAEYFESG
-826 LYKVYTH
+826 LYKVYTR
-833 IIKVGPDGEL
+833 IIKVGPEGEL
-843 TIGVTKDKQVDGDWA
+843 TIGVTKDKQVDSDWA

-865 TYFGKHVSQD
+865 TYFGKHVSQE
-875 IIDGVNSIK
+875 IIDGINTVKNNSI
-884 NNAVE
+884 E

-901 KRPLKS
+901 KRPLKR

-916 FIVKFK
+916 FIVK

>member
-1 MKKKVLLLGIG
+1 MKKQVLTLGIG

-22 TTPWTG
+22 TSPWPG
-28 HTVGNGGEFY
+28 HAVGNGGEFY
-38 LYNVSTGLWLQNN
+38 LYNVATGLWLQNN

-65 TRGLPIKLEKAGQK
+65 TRGLPITLEKTGPK
-79 AFKLRS
+79 TFKLRS

-96 IGDAGLLYWDMPAD
+96 IGDAGLLYWDMPAE
-110 NVGAWEISPADNAE
+110 NVGAWDISPADNFQ

-130 LECDALVLGADN
+130 LECDAMVLGADN
-142 NLLTVDKDKN
+142 NLLTTDKDKN
-152 SIWQLV
+152 SVWQLV
-158 TREDRIADA
+158 TREERIADA
-167 KAKASINHPVDVTW
+167 KAKASVEHPVDVTW

-186 DLVTKNTTFKLDFT
+186 DLATKNTTYKLDFT
-200 ATPNTEHSTYQGG
+200 AAPNTEHSTYQGG
-213 WDIVKANTI
+213 WNIVKANTI

-231 DYHQTISG
+231 DYHQTING

-263 TMYGYAADK
+263 TMYGYGADK
-272 FVNGTEQLRATYYAN
+272 FANGTQQLRATYYAN

-298 GAKKAPEEGFSF
+298 GAKTAPEEGFSF
-310 QAEREGGQSSGLY
+310 QAEREKDQGSGLY

-332 YALWTGNY
+332 YALWKGNY
-340 QNNEITIIVTDGTLK
+340 QNAEITVTVTDGTLK
-355 FGVKKEAG
+355 FGVRKEAG
-363 VIDDWCVISNFSL
+363 VVDDWCVISDFSL
-376 KYLGSEV
+376 KYLGSKV

-391 KGLKKILATTKAFKG
+391 KGLKAIIATTKAFKG
-406 AVAPALSKRYTNAI
+406 AVAPALNKQYTDAI
-420 AAANKAL
+420 QAADKAL
-427 TSTDPVAINVAT
+427 TSTDPVAINTAT
-439 SNLQKAYDAVAACS
+439 SALQKAYDAVVACA
-453 ESYAT
+453 ENYEA
-458 LVKTTEIC
+458 LAKTVEIC
-466 KNINKNNEEQFSAA
+466 KTANKNNDTQFSTA
-480 IVKADKVGKTATT
+480 IAEAENVAKTATA
-493 DTDMKSA
+493 DTDMKLA
-500 LVDLRVARK
+500 LVNLRVARK
-509 IAVAD
+509 IAAAD
-514 KMPDI
+514 KLPDI
-519 YKGTAAG
+519 YKGAAAG

-555 PGVLFTVATEGDGFT
+555 PGVLFTVTAEGDGFT

-595 WAFIPVAN
+595 WAFIPVAG
-603 KTNVYN
+603 KKNVYN
-609 IVKSENHA
+609 IVKGDNHA

-630 DEPMDKEFWNTVS
+630 DEMMDKEFWNTVS
-643 VEAPV
+643 VEAAV

-672 ETSPVDATHL
+672 ETRPVDATHL
-682 LVSPGFNRPTMLEGW
+682 LASPGFNRPAMLEGW
-697 NADRKGDFKDA
+697 ITDNRSDFKDA
-708 NLGVIDRGRRTNM
+708 NLGVIDRGRRTNP

-727 LQSFEVNQTISNLPE
+727 QQMFEVNQVVSNLPE

-754 DGSREAL
+754 DGSREDL
-761 QQKVANGVTPARHAM
+761 QQKVANGTTPARHAM
-776 LYIENKGK
+776 LYIEYKGK
-784 GDEVALPSIAAGM
+784 GNEVALPSIAAGIN
-797 DQCPGIGWKGV
+797 QCPGIGWKGT

-813 DNVMDAAEYFECG
+813 DNVMDAAEYFESG
-826 LYKVYTH
+826 LYKVYTR
-833 IIKVGPDGEL
+833 IIKVGPEGEL
-843 TIGVTKDKQVDGDWA
+843 TIGVTKDKQVDSDWA

-865 TYFGKHVSQD
+865 TYFGKHVSQE
-875 IIDGVNSIK
+875 IIDGINTVKNNSI
-884 NNAVE
+884 E

-901 KRPLKS
+901 KRPLKR

-916 FIVKFK
+916 FIVK

>member
-1 MKKKVLLLGIG
+1 MKKQVLTLGIG

-22 TTPWTG
+22 TSPWPG
-28 HTVGNGGEFY
+28 HAVGNGGEFY
-38 LYNVSTGLWLQNN
+38 LYNVATGLWLQNN

-65 TRGLPIKLEKAGQK
+65 TRGLPITLEKTGPK
-79 AFKLRS
+79 TFKLRS

-96 IGDAGLLYWDMPAD
+96 IGDAGLLYWDMPAE
-110 NVGAWEISPADNAE
+110 NVGAWDISPADNFQ

-130 LECDALVLGADN
+130 LECDAMVLGADN
-142 NLLTVDKDKN
+142 NLLTTNKDKN
-152 SIWQLV
+152 SVWQLV
-158 TREDRIADA
+158 TREERIADA
-167 KAKASINHPVDVTW
+167 KAKASVEHPVDVTW

-186 DLVTKNTTFKLDFT
+186 DLATKNTTYKLDFT
-200 ATPNTEHSTYQGG
+200 AAPNTEHSTYQGG
-213 WDIVKANTI
+213 WNIVKANTI

-231 DYHQTISG
+231 DYHQTING

-247 SVRGYY
+247 SIRGYY

-263 TMYGYAADK
+263 TMYGYGANK
-272 FVNGTEQLRATYYAN
+272 FANGTEQLRATYYAN

-298 GAKKAPEEGFSF
+298 GAKTAPEEGFSF
-310 QAEREGGQSSGLY
+310 QAEREKDQGSGLY

-332 YALWTGNY
+332 YALWKGNY
-340 QNNEITIIVTDGTLK
+340 QNAEITVTVTDGTLK
-355 FGVKKEAG
+355 FGVRKEAG
-363 VIDDWCVISNFSL
+363 VVDDWCVISDFSL
-376 KYLGSEV
+376 KYLGSKV

-391 KGLKKILATTKAFKG
+391 KGLKAIIATTKAFKG
-406 AVAPALSKRYTNAI
+406 AVAPALNKQYTDAI
-420 AAANKAL
+420 QAADKAL
-427 TSTDPVAINVAT
+427 TSTDPVAINTAT
-439 SNLQKAYDAVAACS
+439 SALQKAYDAVAACA
-453 ESYAT
+453 ENYEA
-458 LVKTTEIC
+458 LAKTVEIC
-466 KNINKNNEEQFSAA
+466 KTANKNNDTQFSTA
-480 IVKADKVGKTATT
+480 IAEAENVAKTATT
-493 DTDMKSA
+493 DTDMKLA
-500 LVDLRVARK
+500 LVNLRVARK
-509 IAVAD
+509 IAAAD
-514 KMPDI
+514 KLPDI
-519 YKGTAAG
+519 YKGAAAG

-555 PGVLFTVATEGDGFT
+555 PGVIFTVTAEGDGFT

-595 WAFIPVAN
+595 WAFIPVAG
-603 KTNVYN
+603 KKNVYN
-609 IVKSENHA
+609 IVKGDNHA

-630 DEPMDKEFWNTVS
+630 DEMMDKEFWNTVS
-643 VEAPV
+643 VEAAV

-672 ETSPVDATHL
+672 ETRPVDATHL
-682 LVSPGFNRPTMLEGW
+682 LASPGFNRPAMLEGW
-697 NADRKGDFKDA
+697 ITDNRSDFKDA
-708 NLGVIDRGRRTNM
+708 NLGVIDRGRRTNP

-727 LQSFEVNQTISNLPE
+727 QQMFEVNQVVSNLPE

-754 DGSREAL
+754 DGSREDL
-761 QQKVANGVTPARHAM
+761 QQKVANGTTPARHAM
-776 LYIENKGK
+776 LYIEYKGK
-784 GDEVALPSIAAGM
+784 GNEVALPSIAAGIN
-797 DQCPGIGWKGV
+797 QCPGIGWKGA

-813 DNVMDAAEYFECG
+813 DNVMDAAEYFESG
-826 LYKVYTH
+826 LYKVYTR
-833 IIKVGPDGEL
+833 IIKVGPEGEL
-843 TIGVTKDKQVDGDWA
+843 TIGVTKDKQVDSDWA

-865 TYFGKHVSQD
+865 TYFGKHVSQE
-875 IIDGVNSIK
+875 IIDGINTVKNNSI
-884 NNAVE
+884 E

-901 KRPLKS
+901 KRPLKR

-916 FIVKFK
+916 FIVK

>member
-1 MKKKVLLLGIG
+1 MKKQVLTLGIG

-22 TTPWTG
+22 TSPWPG
-28 HTVGNGGEFY
+28 HAVGNGGEFY
-38 LYNVSTGLWLQNN
+38 LYNVATGLWLQNN

-65 TRGLPIKLEKAGQK
+65 TRGLPITLEKTGPK
-79 AFKLRS
+79 TFKLRS

-96 IGDAGLLYWDMPAD
+96 IGDAGLLYWDMPAE
-110 NVGAWEISPADNAE
+110 NVGAWDISPADNFQ

-130 LECDALVLGADN
+130 LECDAMVLGADN
-142 NLLTVDKDKN
+142 NLLTTDKDKN
-152 SIWQLV
+152 SVWQLV
-158 TREDRIADA
+158 TREERIADA
-167 KAKASINHPVDVTW
+167 KAKASVEHPVDVTW

-186 DLVTKNTTFKLDFT
+186 DLATKNTTYKLDFT
-200 ATPNTEHSTYQGG
+200 AAPHAEHSTYQGG
-213 WDIVKANTI
+213 WNIVKANTI

-231 DYHQTISG
+231 DYHQTING

-263 TMYGYAADK
+263 TMYGYGAEK
-272 FVNGTEQLRATYYAN
+272 FANGTEQLRATYYAN

-298 GAKKAPEEGFSF
+298 GAKTAPEEGFSF
-310 QAEREGGQSSGLY
+310 QAEREKDQGSGLY

-332 YALWTGNY
+332 YALWKGNY
-340 QNNEITIIVTDGTLK
+340 QNAEITVTVTDGTLK
-355 FGVKKEAG
+355 FGVRKEAG
-363 VIDDWCVISNFSL
+363 VVDDWCVISDFSL
-376 KYLGSEV
+376 KYLGSKV

-391 KGLKKILATTKAFKG
+391 KGLKAIIATTKAFKG
-406 AVAPALSKRYTNAI
+406 AVAPALNKQYTDAI
-420 AAANKAL
+420 QAADKAL
-427 TSTDPVAINVAT
+427 TSTDPVAINTAT
-439 SNLQKAYDAVAACS
+439 SALQKAYDAVAACA
-453 ESYAT
+453 ENYEA
-458 LVKTTEIC
+458 LAKTVEIC
-466 KNINKNNEEQFSAA
+466 KTANKNNDTQFSTA
-480 IVKADKVGKTATT
+480 IAEAENIAKTATA
-493 DTDMKSA
+493 DTDMKLA
-500 LVDLRVARK
+500 LVNLRVARK
-509 IAVAD
+509 IAAAD
-514 KMPDI
+514 KLPDI
-519 YKGTAAG
+519 YKGAAAG

-555 PGVLFTVATEGDGFT
+555 PGVLFTVTAEGDGFT

-595 WAFIPVAN
+595 WAFIPVAG
-603 KTNVYN
+603 KKNVYN
-609 IVKSENHA
+609 IVKGDNHA

-630 DEPMDKEFWNTVS
+630 DEMMDKEFWNTVS
-643 VEAPV
+643 VEAAV

-657 LVTKAERDALLATAT
+657 LVTKDERDALLATAT
-672 ETSPVDATHL
+672 ETRPVDATHL
-682 LVSPGFNRPTMLEGW
+682 LASPGFNRPAMLEGW
-697 NADRKGDFKDA
+697 ITDNRSDFKDA
-708 NLGVIDRGRRTNM
+708 NLGVIDRGRRTNP

-727 LQSFEVNQTISNLPE
+727 QQMFEVNQVVSNLPE

-754 DGSREAL
+754 DGSREDL
-761 QQKVANGVTPARHAM
+761 QQKVANGITPARHAM
-776 LYIENKGK
+776 LYIEYKGK
-784 GDEVALPSIAAGM
+784 GNEVALPSIAAGIN
-797 DQCPGIGWKGV
+797 QCPGIGWKGA

-813 DNVMDAAEYFECG
+813 DNVMDAAEYFESG
-826 LYKVYTH
+826 LYKVYTR
-833 IIKVGPDGEL
+833 IIKVGPEGEL
-843 TIGVTKDKQVDGDWA
+843 TIGVTKDKQVDSDWA

-865 TYFGKHVSQD
+865 TYFGKHVSQE
-875 IIDGVNSIK
+875 IIDGINTVK
-884 NNAVE
+884 NNRIE

-901 KRPLKS
+901 KRPLKR

-916 FIVKFK
+916 FIVK

>member
-1 MKKKVLLLGIG
+1 MKKQVLTLGIG

-22 TTPWTG
+22 TSPWPG
-28 HTVGNGGEFY
+28 HNVGNGGEFY
-38 LYNVSTGLWLQNN
+38 LYNVATGLWLQNN

-56 GWATAVNVG
+56 GWATAVNVD
-65 TRGLPIKLEKAGQK
+65 TRGLPITLEKTGPK
-79 AFKLRS
+79 TFKLRS

-96 IGDAGLLYWDMPAD
+96 IGDAGLLYWDMPAE
-110 NVGAWEISPADNAE
+110 NVGAWDISPADNFQ

-130 LECDALVLGADN
+130 LECDAMVLGADN
-142 NLLTVDKDKN
+142 NLLTTDKDKN
-152 SIWQLV
+152 SVWQLV
-158 TREDRIADA
+158 TREERIADA
-167 KAKASINHPVDVTW
+167 KAKASVEHPVDVTW

-186 DLVTKNTTFKLDFT
+186 DLATKNTTYKLDFT
-200 ATPNTEHSTYQGG
+200 AAPHAEHSTYQGG
-213 WDIVKANTI
+213 WNIVKANTI

-231 DYHQTISG
+231 DYHQTING

-263 TMYGYAADK
+263 TMYGYGADK
-272 FVNGTEQLRATYYAN
+272 FANGTEQLRATYYAN

-298 GAKKAPEEGFSF
+298 GAKTAPEEGFSF
-310 QAEREGGQSSGLY
+310 QAEREGGQGSGLY

-332 YALWTGNY
+332 YALWKGNY
-340 QNNEITIIVTDGTLK
+340 QNAEITVTVTDGTLK
-355 FGVKKEAG
+355 FGVRKEAG
-363 VIDDWCVISNFSL
+363 VVDDWCVISDFSL
-376 KYLGSEV
+376 KYLGSKV

-391 KGLKKILATTKAFKG
+391 KGLKAIIATTKAFKG
-406 AVAPALSKRYTNAI
+406 AVAPALNKQYTDAI
-420 AAANKAL
+420 QAADKAL
-427 TSTDPVAINVAT
+427 TSTDPVAINTAT
-439 SNLQKAYDAVAACS
+439 SALQKAYDAVAACA
-453 ESYAT
+453 ENYEA
-458 LVKTTEIC
+458 LAKTVEIC
-466 KNINKNNEEQFSAA
+466 KTANKNNDTQFSTA
-480 IVKADKVGKTATT
+480 IAEAENVAKTATA
-493 DTDMKSA
+493 DTDMKLA
-500 LVDLRVARK
+500 LVNLRVARK
-509 IAVAD
+509 IAAAD
-514 KMPDI
+514 KLPDI
-519 YKGTAAG
+519 YKGAAAG

-555 PGVLFTVATEGDGFT
+555 PGVLFTVTAEGDGFT

-595 WAFIPVAN
+595 WAFIPVAG
-603 KTNVYN
+603 KKNVYN
-609 IVKSENHA
+609 IVKGDNHA

-630 DEPMDKEFWNTVS
+630 DEMMDKEFWNTVS
-643 VEAPV
+643 VEAAV

-672 ETSPVDATHL
+672 ETRPVDATHL
-682 LVSPGFNRPTMLEGW
+682 LASPGFNRPAMLEGW
-697 NADRKGDFKDA
+697 ITDNRSDFKDA
-708 NLGVIDRGRRTNM
+708 NLGFIDRGRRTNP

-727 LQSFEVNQTISNLPE
+727 QQMFEVNQVVSNLPE

-754 DGSREAL
+754 DGSREDL
-761 QQKVANGVTPARHAM
+761 QQKVANGTTPARHAM
-776 LYIENKGK
+776 LYIEYKGK
-784 GDEVALPSIAAGM
+784 GNEVALPSIAAGIN
-797 DQCPGIGWKGV
+797 QCPGIGWKGT

-813 DNVMDAAEYFECG
+813 DNVMDAAEYFESG

-843 TIGVTKDKQVDGDWA
+843 TIGVTKDKQVDNDWA

-875 IIDGVNSIK
+875 IINGINTIK
-884 NNAVE
+884 NNVVE
-889 NGKIYNLQGMEV
+889 DGKIYNLQGMEV
-901 KRPLKS
+901 RRPLKS

-916 FIVKFK
+916 FIVK

>member
-1 MKKKVLLLGIG
+1 MKKQVLSLGLG

-22 TTPWTG
+22 TTPWPG
-28 HTVGNGGEFY
+28 HAIGNGGEYY
-38 LYNVSTGLWLQNN
+38 LYNVATGLWLQNN

-65 TRGLPIKLEKAGQK
+65 TRGLPIKLENTGPKT
-79 AFKLRS
+79 FKLRS

-96 IGDAGLLYWDMPAD
+96 IGDAGLLYWDMPAA
-110 NVGAWEISPADNAE
+110 NVGAWEMSPADNAQ

-142 NLLTVDKDKN
+142 NLLTLDKEKN
-152 SIWQLV
+152 SVWQLV
-158 TREDRIADA
+158 TREERIADA
-167 KAKASINHPVDVTW
+167 KAKASATNPVDVSW

-200 ATPNTEHSTYQGG
+200 AAPNTEHSTYQGG

-258 ETRDY
+258 QTRDY
-263 TMYGYAADK
+263 TMYGYGADK
-272 FVNGTEQLRATYYAN
+272 FVNGTEQLRAIYYAN

-310 QAEREGGQSSGLY
+310 QAEREGGKSSGLY

-332 YALWTGNY
+332 CALWTGNY
-340 QNNEITIIVTDGTLK
+340 QNAEITVTVTDGTLK

-376 KYLGSEV
+376 KYLGSKV
-383 LQTAEEAL
+383 LQTPEEAL
-391 KGLKKILATTKAFKG
+391 KGLKAILATTKAFKG
-406 AVAPALSKRYTNAI
+406 AVAPALNKQYTDAI
-420 AAANKAL
+420 AVANKAL
-427 TSTDPVAINVAT
+427 TSTDPVAINAAT
-439 SNLQKAYDAVAACS
+439 SNLQKAYDAVYACS
-453 ESYAT
+453 ESYAA
-458 LVKTTEIC
+458 LAKTTEIC
-466 KNINKNNEEQFSAA
+466 KNINKNNDAQLNAA
-480 IVKADKVGKTATT
+480 TVKAEKVAKTATT
-493 DTDMKSA
+493 NADMKTA

-509 IAVAD
+509 IAAAD

-519 YKGTAAG
+519 YKGTKAG
-526 AGEFYFYN
+526 VGEFYFYN
-534 IASQKF
+534 VASQKF
-540 LMGGSDWNTHAAVDV
+540 LMGGSDWNTHAAVDI
-555 PGVLFTVATEGDGFT
+555 PGMLFTVAAEGNGFT
-570 INRFG
+570 INRMG

-595 WAFIPVAN
+595 WAFVPVAG
-603 KTNVYN
+603 KANVYN
-609 IVKSENHA
+609 IVKGDNHA

-630 DEPMDKEFWNTVS
+630 DDAMDKEFWNTVS
-643 VEAPV
+643 VEASV

-672 ETSPVDATHL
+672 ETRPVDATYL
-682 LVSPGFNRPTMLEGW
+682 LTGPGFNRPAMLEGW
-697 NADRKGDFKDA
+697 NTDRKGDFKDA
-708 NLGVIDRGRRTNM
+708 NLGVIDRGRRTNL

-761 QQKVANGVTPARHAM
+761 QQKVTNGTAPARHAM
-776 LYIENKGK
+776 LYIEYKGK

-797 DQCPGIGWKGV
+797 NQCPGIGWTGN

-833 IIKVGPDGEL
+833 IIKVGPEGEL
-843 TIGVTKDKQVDGDWA
+843 TFGVTKDKQVDADWA

-865 TYFGKHVSQD
+865 TYFGKQVSQGT
-875 IIDGVNSIK
+875 ITGIDAIK
-884 NNAVE
+884 NNVVE
-889 NGKIYNLQGMEV
+889 DGKIYNLQGMEV

-907 GIYICNGKK
+907 GIYIRNGKK
-916 FIVKFK
+916 FIVK

>member
-1 MKKKVLLLGIG
+1 MKKQVLTLGIG

-22 TTPWTG
+22 TSPWPG
-28 HTVGNGGEFY
+28 HNVGNGGEFY
-38 LYNVSTGLWLQNN
+38 LYNVATGLWLQNN

-65 TRGLPIKLEKAGQK
+65 TRGLPITLEKTGPK
-79 AFKLRS
+79 TFKLRS

-96 IGDAGLLYWDMPAD
+96 IGDAGLLYWDMPAE
-110 NVGAWEISPADNAE
+110 NVGAWDISPADNFQ

-130 LECDALVLGADN
+130 LECDAMVLGADN
-142 NLLTVDKDKN
+142 NLLTTDKDKN
-152 SIWQLV
+152 SVWQLV
-158 TREDRIADA
+158 TREERIADA
-167 KAKASINHPVDVTW
+167 IAKASVEHPVDVTW

-186 DLVTKNTTFKLDFT
+186 DLATKNTTYKLDFT
-200 ATPNTEHSTYQGG
+200 AAPHAEHSTYQGG
-213 WDIVKANTI
+213 WNIVKANTI

-231 DYHQTISG
+231 DYHQTING

-263 TMYGYAADK
+263 TMYGYGADK
-272 FVNGTEQLRATYYAN
+272 FANGTEQLRATYYAN

-298 GAKKAPEEGFSF
+298 GAKTAPEEGFSF
-310 QAEREGGQSSGLY
+310 QAEREGGQGSGLY

-332 YALWTGNY
+332 YALWKGNY
-340 QNNEITIIVTDGTLK
+340 QNAEITVTVTDGTLK
-355 FGVKKEAG
+355 FGVRKEAG
-363 VIDDWCVISNFSL
+363 VVDDWCVISDFSL
-376 KYLGSEV
+376 KYLGSKV
-383 LQTAEEAL
+383 LQTVEEAL
-391 KGLKKILATTKAFKG
+391 KGLKAIIATTKAFKG
-406 AVAPALSKRYTNAI
+406 AVAPALNKQYTDAI
-420 AAANKAL
+420 QAADKAL
-427 TSTDPVAINVAT
+427 TSTDPVAINTAT
-439 SNLQKAYDAVAACS
+439 SALQKAYDAVAACA
-453 ESYAT
+453 ENYEA
-458 LVKTTEIC
+458 LAKTVEIC
-466 KNINKNNEEQFSAA
+466 KTANKNNDTQFSTA
-480 IVKADKVGKTATT
+480 IAEAENVAKTATA
-493 DTDMKSA
+493 DTDMKLA
-500 LVDLRVARK
+500 LVNLRVARK
-509 IAVAD
+509 IAAAD
-514 KMPDI
+514 KLPDI
-519 YKGTAAG
+519 YKGAAAG

-555 PGVLFTVATEGDGFT
+555 PGVLFTVTAEGDGFT

-595 WAFIPVAN
+595 WAFIPVAG
-603 KTNVYN
+603 KKNVYN
-609 IVKSENHA
+609 IVKGDNHA

-630 DEPMDKEFWNTVS
+630 DEMMDKEFWNTVS
-643 VEAPV
+643 VEAAV

-672 ETSPVDATHL
+672 ETRPVDATHL
-682 LVSPGFNRPTMLEGW
+682 LASPGFNRPAMLEGW
-697 NADRKGDFKDA
+697 ITDNRSDFKDA
-708 NLGVIDRGRRTNM
+708 NLGFIDRGRRTNP

-727 LQSFEVNQTISNLPE
+727 QQMFEVNQVVSNLPE

-754 DGSREAL
+754 DGSREDL
-761 QQKVANGVTPARHAM
+761 QQKVANGTTPARHAM
-776 LYIENKGK
+776 LYIEYKGK
-784 GDEVALPSIAAGM
+784 GNEVALPSIVAGIN
-797 DQCPGIGWKGV
+797 QCPGIGWKGT

-813 DNVMDAAEYFECG
+813 DNVMDAAEYFESG

-843 TIGVTKDKQVDGDWA
+843 TIGVTKDKQVDNDWA

-875 IIDGVNSIK
+875 IINGINTIK
-884 NNAVE
+884 NNVVE
-889 NGKIYNLQGMEV
+889 DGKIYNLQGMEV
-901 KRPLKS
+901 RRPLKS

-916 FIVKFK
+916 FIVK

>member
-1 MKKKVLLLGIG
+1 MKKQVLTLGIG

-22 TTPWTG
+22 TSPWPG
-28 HTVGNGGEFY
+28 HAVGNGGEFY
-38 LYNVSTGLWLQNN
+38 LYNVATGLWLQNN

-65 TRGLPIKLEKAGQK
+65 TRGLPITLEKTGAK
-79 AFKLRS
+79 TFKLRS

-96 IGDAGLLYWDMPAD
+96 IGDAGLLYWDMPAE
-110 NVGAWEISPADNAE
+110 NVGAWDISPADNFQ

-130 LECDALVLGADN
+130 LECDAMVLGADN
-142 NLLTVDKDKN
+142 NLLTTDKDKN
-152 SIWQLV
+152 SVWQLV
-158 TREDRIADA
+158 TREERIADA
-167 KAKASINHPVDVTW
+167 KAKASVEHPVDVTW

-186 DLVTKNTTFKLDFT
+186 DLATKNTTYKLDFT
-200 ATPNTEHSTYQGG
+200 AAPNTEHSTYQGG
-213 WDIVKANTI
+213 WNIVKANTI

-231 DYHQTISG
+231 DYHQTING

-263 TMYGYAADK
+263 TMYGYGADK
-272 FVNGTEQLRATYYAN
+272 FANGTEQLRATYYAN

-298 GAKKAPEEGFSF
+298 GAKTAPEEGFSF
-310 QAEREGGQSSGLY
+310 QAEREGGQGSGLY

-332 YALWTGNY
+332 YALWKGNY
-340 QNNEITIIVTDGTLK
+340 QNAEITVTVTDGTLK
-355 FGVKKEAG
+355 FGVRKEAG
-363 VIDDWCVISNFSL
+363 VVDDWCVISDFSL
-376 KYLGSEV
+376 KYLGSKV

-391 KGLKKILATTKAFKG
+391 KGLKAIIATTKAFKG
-406 AVAPALSKRYTNAI
+406 AVAPALNKQYTDAI
-420 AAANKAL
+420 QAADKAL
-427 TSTDPVAINVAT
+427 TSTDPVAINTAT
-439 SNLQKAYDAVAACS
+439 SALQKAYDAVAACA
-453 ESYAT
+453 ENYEA
-458 LVKTTEIC
+458 LAKTVEIC
-466 KNINKNNEEQFSAA
+466 KTANKNNDTQFSTA
-480 IVKADKVGKTATT
+480 IAEAENVAKTATA
-493 DTDMKSA
+493 DTDMKLA
-500 LVDLRVARK
+500 LVNLRVARK
-509 IAVAD
+509 IAAAD
-514 KMPDI
+514 KLPDI
-519 YKGTAAG
+519 YKGAAAG

-555 PGVLFTVATEGDGFT
+555 PGVLFTIIAEGDGFT

-595 WAFIPVAN
+595 WAFIPVAG
-603 KTNVYN
+603 KKNVYN
-609 IVKSENHA
+609 IVKGDNHA

-630 DEPMDKEFWNTVS
+630 DEMMDKEFWNTVS
-643 VEAPV
+643 VEAAV

-672 ETSPVDATHL
+672 ETRPVDATHL
-682 LVSPGFNRPTMLEGW
+682 LANPGFNRPAMLEGW
-697 NADRKGDFKDA
+697 ITDNRSDFKDA
-708 NLGVIDRGRRTNM
+708 NLGVIDRGRRTNP

-727 LQSFEVNQTISNLPE
+727 QQMFEVNQVVSNLPE

-754 DGSREAL
+754 DGSREDL
-761 QQKVANGVTPARHAM
+761 QQKVANGTTPARHAM
-776 LYIENKGK
+776 LYIEYKGK
-784 GDEVALPSIAAGM
+784 GNEVALPSIAAGIN
-797 DQCPGIGWKGV
+797 QCPGIGWKGA

-813 DNVMDAAEYFECG
+813 DNVMDAAEYFESG
-826 LYKVYTH
+826 LYKVYTR
-833 IIKVGPDGEL
+833 IIKVGPEGEL
-843 TIGVTKDKQVDGDWA
+843 TIGVTKDKQVDSDWA

-865 TYFGKHVSQD
+865 TYFGKHVSQE
-875 IIDGVNSIK
+875 IIDGINTVKNNSI
-884 NNAVE
+884 E

-901 KRPLKS
+901 KRPLKR

-916 FIVKFK
+916 FIVK

>member
-1 MKKKVLLLGIG
+1 MKKQVLTLGIG

-22 TTPWTG
+22 TSPWPG
-28 HTVGNGGEFY
+28 HAVGNGGEFY
-38 LYNVSTGLWLQNN
+38 LYNVATGLWLQNN

-65 TRGLPIKLEKAGQK
+65 TRGLPITLEKTGPK
-79 AFKLRS
+79 TFKLRS

-96 IGDAGLLYWDMPAD
+96 IGDAGLLYWDMPAE
-110 NVGAWEISPADNAE
+110 NVGAWDISPADNFQ

-130 LECDALVLGADN
+130 LECDAMVLGADN
-142 NLLTVDKDKN
+142 NLLTTDKDKN
-152 SIWQLV
+152 SVWQLV
-158 TREDRIADA
+158 TREERIADA
-167 KAKASINHPVDVTW
+167 KAKASVEHPVDVTW

-186 DLVTKNTTFKLDFT
+186 DLATKNTTYKLDFT
-200 ATPNTEHSTYQGG
+200 AAPNTEHSTYQGG
-213 WDIVKANTI
+213 WNIVKANTI

-231 DYHQTISG
+231 DYHQTING

-263 TMYGYAADK
+263 TMYGYGADK
-272 FVNGTEQLRATYYAN
+272 FANGTEQLRATYYAN

-298 GAKKAPEEGFSF
+298 GAKTAPEEGFSF
-310 QAEREGGQSSGLY
+310 QAEREGGQGSGLY

-332 YALWTGNY
+332 YALWKGNY
-340 QNNEITIIVTDGTLK
+340 QNAEITVTVTDGTLK
-355 FGVKKEAG
+355 FGVRKEAG
-363 VIDDWCVISNFSL
+363 VVDDWCIISDFSL
-376 KYLGSEV
+376 KYLGSKV

-391 KGLKKILATTKAFKG
+391 KGLKAIIATTKAFKG
-406 AVAPALSKRYTNAI
+406 AVAPALDKQYTDAI
-420 AAANKAL
+420 QAADKAL
-427 TSTDPVAINVAT
+427 TSTDPVAINTAT
-439 SNLQKAYDAVAACS
+439 SALQKAYDAVAACA
-453 ESYAT
+453 ENYEA
-458 LVKTTEIC
+458 LAKTVEIC
-466 KNINKNNEEQFSAA
+466 KTSNKNNDTQFSTA
-480 IVKADKVGKTATT
+480 IAEAENVAKTATA
-493 DTDMKSA
+493 DTDMKLA
-500 LVDLRVARK
+500 LVNLRVARK
-509 IAVAD
+509 IAAAD
-514 KMPDI
+514 KLPDI
-519 YKGTAAG
+519 YKGAAAG

-555 PGVLFTVATEGDGFT
+555 PGVLFTVTAEGDGFT

-595 WAFIPVAN
+595 WAFIPVAG
-603 KTNVYN
+603 KKNVYN
-609 IVKSENHA
+609 IVKGDNHA

-630 DEPMDKEFWNTVS
+630 DEMMDKEFWNTVS
-643 VEAPV
+643 VEAAV

-672 ETSPVDATHL
+672 ETRPVDATHL
-682 LVSPGFNRPTMLEGW
+682 LASPGFNRPAMLEGW
-697 NADRKGDFKDA
+697 ITDNRSDFKDA
-708 NLGVIDRGRRTNM
+708 NLGVIDRGRRTNP

-727 LQSFEVNQTISNLPE
+727 QQMFEVNQVVSNLPE

-754 DGSREAL
+754 DASREAL
-761 QQKVANGVTPARHAM
+761 QQKIANGATPARHAM

-784 GDEVALPSIAAGM
+784 GDEIALPSIAAGM
-797 DQCPGIGWKGV
+797 DQCPGIGWTGI

-843 TIGVTKDKQVDGDWA
+843 TIGVTKDKQVDNDWA

-875 IIDGVNSIK
+875 IINGINTVK
-884 NNAVE
+884 NNVVE
-889 NGKIYNLQGMEV
+889 DGKIYNLQGMEV
-901 KRPLKS
+901 RRPLKS

-916 FIVKFK
+916 FIVK

>member
-1 MKKKVLLLGIG
+1 MKKQVLTLGIG

-22 TTPWTG
+22 TSPWPG
-28 HTVGNGGEFY
+28 HAVGNGGEFY
-38 LYNVSTGLWLQNN
+38 LYNVATGLWLQNN

-65 TRGLPIKLEKAGQK
+65 TRGLPITLEKTGPK
-79 AFKLRS
+79 TFKLRS

-96 IGDAGLLYWDMPAD
+96 IGDAGLLYWDMPAE
-110 NVGAWEISPADNAE
+110 NVGAWDISPADNFQ

-130 LECDALVLGADN
+130 LECDAMVLGADN
-142 NLLTVDKDKN
+142 NLLTTDKDKN
-152 SIWQLV
+152 SVWQLV
-158 TREDRIADA
+158 TREERIADA
-167 KAKASINHPVDVTW
+167 KAKASVEHPVDVTW

-186 DLVTKNTTFKLDFT
+186 DLATKNTTYKLDFT
-200 ATPNTEHSTYQGG
+200 AAPNTEHSTYQGG
-213 WDIVKANTI
+213 WNIVKANTI

-231 DYHQTISG
+231 DYHQTING

-263 TMYGYAADK
+263 TMYGYGADK
-272 FVNGTEQLRATYYAN
+272 FANGTEQLRATYYAN

-298 GAKKAPEEGFSF
+298 GAKTAPEEGFSF
-310 QAEREGGQSSGLY
+310 QAEREKDQGSGLY

-332 YALWTGNY
+332 YALWKGNY
-340 QNNEITIIVTDGTLK
+340 QNAEITVTVTDGTLK
-355 FGVKKEAG
+355 FGVRKEAG
-363 VIDDWCVISNFSL
+363 VVDDWCVISDFSL
-376 KYLGSEV
+376 KYLGSKV

-391 KGLKKILATTKAFKG
+391 KGLKAIIATTKAFKG
-406 AVAPALSKRYTNAI
+406 AVAPALNKQYTDAI
-420 AAANKAL
+420 QAADKAL
-427 TSTDPVAINVAT
+427 TSTDPVAINTAT
-439 SNLQKAYDAVAACS
+439 SALQKAYDAVAACA
-453 ESYAT
+453 ENYEA
-458 LVKTTEIC
+458 LAKTVEIC
-466 KNINKNNEEQFSAA
+466 KTANKNNDTQFSTA
-480 IVKADKVGKTATT
+480 IAEAENVAKTATA
-493 DTDMKSA
+493 DTDMKLA
-500 LVDLRVARK
+500 LVNLRVARK
-509 IAVAD
+509 IAAAD
-514 KMPDI
+514 KLPDI
-519 YKGTAAG
+519 YKGAAAG

-555 PGVLFTVATEGDGFT
+555 PGVLFTVTAEGDGFT

-595 WAFIPVAN
+595 WAFIPVAG
-603 KTNVYN
+603 KKNVYN
-609 IVKSENHA
+609 IVKGDNHA

-630 DEPMDKEFWNTVS
+630 DEMMDKEFWNTVS
-643 VEAPV
+643 VEAAV

-672 ETSPVDATHL
+672 ETRPVDATHL
-682 LVSPGFNRPTMLEGW
+682 LASPGFNRPAMIEGW
-697 NADRKGDFKDA
+697 ITDNRSDFKDA
-708 NLGVIDRGRRTNM
+708 NLGVIDRGRRTNP

-727 LQSFEVNQTISNLPE
+727 QQMFEVNQVVSNLPE

-754 DGSREAL
+754 DGSREDL
-761 QQKVANGVTPARHAM
+761 QQKVANGTTPARHAM
-776 LYIENKGK
+776 LYIEYKGK
-784 GDEVALPSIAAGM
+784 GNEVALPSIAAGIN
-797 DQCPGIGWKGV
+797 QSPGIGWKGT

-813 DNVMDAAEYFECG
+813 DNVMDAAEYFESG
-826 LYKVYTH
+826 LYKVYTR
-833 IIKVGPDGEL
+833 IIKVGPEGEL
-843 TIGVTKDKQVDGDWA
+843 TIGVIKDKQVDSDWA

-865 TYFGKHVSQD
+865 TYFGKHVSQE
-875 IIDGVNSIK
+875 IIDGINTVKNNSI
-884 NNAVE
+884 E

-901 KRPLKS
+901 KRPLKR

-916 FIVKFK
+916 FIVK

>member
-1 MKKKVLLLGIG
+1 MKKQVLTLGIG

-22 TTPWTG
+22 TSPWPG
-28 HTVGNGGEFY
+28 HAVGNGGEFY
-38 LYNVSTGLWLQNN
+38 LYNVATGLWLQNN

-65 TRGLPIKLEKAGQK
+65 TRGLPITLEKTGPK
-79 AFKLRS
+79 TFKLRS

-96 IGDAGLLYWDMPAD
+96 IGDAGLLYWDMPAE
-110 NVGAWEISPADNAE
+110 NVGAWDISPADNFQ

-130 LECDALVLGADN
+130 LECDAMVLGADN
-142 NLLTVDKDKN
+142 NLLTTDKDKN
-152 SIWQLV
+152 SVWQLV
-158 TREDRIADA
+158 TREERIADA
-167 KAKASINHPVDVTW
+167 KAKASVEHPVDVTW

-186 DLVTKNTTFKLDFT
+186 DLATKNTTYKLDFT
-200 ATPNTEHSTYQGG
+200 AAPNTEHSTYQGG
-213 WDIVKANTI
+213 WNIVKANTI

-231 DYHQTISG
+231 DYHQTING

-263 TMYGYAADK
+263 TMYGYGADK
-272 FVNGTEQLRATYYAN
+272 FANGTEQLRATYYAN

-298 GAKKAPEEGFSF
+298 GAKTAPEEGFSF
-310 QAEREGGQSSGLY
+310 QAEREKDQGSGLY

-332 YALWTGNY
+332 YALWKGNY
-340 QNNEITIIVTDGTLK
+340 QNAEITVTVTDGTLK
-355 FGVKKEAG
+355 FGVRKEAG
-363 VIDDWCVISNFSL
+363 VVDDWCVISDFSL
-376 KYLGSEV
+376 KYLGSKV

-391 KGLKKILATTKAFKG
+391 KGLKAIIATTKAFKG
-406 AVAPALSKRYTNAI
+406 AVAPALNKQYTDAI
-420 AAANKAL
+420 QAADKAL
-427 TSTDPVAINVAT
+427 TSTDPVAINTAT
-439 SNLQKAYDAVAACS
+439 SALQKAYDAVAACA
-453 ESYAT
+453 ENYEA
-458 LVKTTEIC
+458 LAKTVEIC
-466 KNINKNNEEQFSAA
+466 KTANKNNDTQFSTA
-480 IVKADKVGKTATT
+480 IAEAENVAKTATA
-493 DTDMKSA
+493 DTDMKLA
-500 LVDLRVARK
+500 LVNLRVARK
-509 IAVAD
+509 IAAAD
-514 KMPDI
+514 KLPDI
-519 YKGTAAG
+519 YKGAAAG

-555 PGVLFTVATEGDGFT
+555 PGVLFTVTAEGDGFT

-595 WAFIPVAN
+595 WAFIPVAG
-603 KTNVYN
+603 KKNVYN
-609 IVKSENHA
+609 IVKGDNHA

-630 DEPMDKEFWNTVS
+630 DEMMDKEFWNTVS
-643 VEAPV
+643 VEAAV

-672 ETSPVDATHL
+672 ETRPVDATHL
-682 LVSPGFNRPTMLEGW
+682 LASPGFNRPAMIEGW
-697 NADRKGDFKDA
+697 ITDNRSDFKDA
-708 NLGVIDRGRRTNM
+708 NLGVIDRGRRTNP

-727 LQSFEVNQTISNLPE
+727 QQMFEVNQVVSNLPE

-754 DGSREAL
+754 DGSREDL
-761 QQKVANGVTPARHAM
+761 QQKVANGTTPARHAM
-776 LYIENKGK
+776 LYIEYKGK
-784 GDEVALPSIAAGM
+784 GNEVVLPSIAAGIN
-797 DQCPGIGWKGV
+797 QCPGIGWKGA

-813 DNVMDAAEYFECG
+813 DNVMDAAEYFESG
-826 LYKVYTH
+826 LYKVYTR
-833 IIKVGPDGEL
+833 IIKVGPEGEL
-843 TIGVTKDKQVDGDWA
+843 TIGVTKDKQVDSDWA

-865 TYFGKHVSQD
+865 TYFGKHVSQE
-875 IIDGVNSIK
+875 IIDGINTVKNNSI
-884 NNAVE
+884 E

-901 KRPLKS
+901 KRPLKR

-916 FIVKFK
+916 FIVK

>member
-1 MKKKVLLLGIG
+1 MKKQVLTLGVG

-22 TTPWTG
+22 TSPWPG
-28 HTVGNGGEFY
+28 HAVGNGGEFY
-38 LYNVSTGLWLQNN
+38 LYNVATGLWLQNN

-65 TRGLPIKLEKAGQK
+65 TRGLPITLEKTGPK
-79 AFKLRS
+79 TFKLRS

-96 IGDAGLLYWDMPAD
+96 IGDAGLLYWDMPAE
-110 NVGAWEISPADNAE
+110 NVGAWDISPADNFQ

-130 LECDALVLGADN
+130 LECDAMVLGADN
-142 NLLTVDKDKN
+142 NLLTTDKDKN
-152 SIWQLV
+152 SVWQLV
-158 TREDRIADA
+158 TREERIADA
-167 KAKASINHPVDVTW
+167 KAKASVEHPVDVTW

-186 DLVTKNTTFKLDFT
+186 DLATKNTTYKLDFT
-200 ATPNTEHSTYQGG
+200 AAPHAEHSTYQGG
-213 WDIVKANTI
+213 WNIVKANTI

-231 DYHQTISG
+231 DYHQTING

-263 TMYGYAADK
+263 TMYGYGADK
-272 FVNGTEQLRATYYAN
+272 FAKGTEQLRATYYAN

-298 GAKKAPEEGFSF
+298 GAKTAPEEGFSF
-310 QAEREGGQSSGLY
+310 QAEREKDQGSGLY

-332 YALWTGNY
+332 YALWKGNY
-340 QNNEITIIVTDGTLK
+340 QNAEITVTVTDGTLK
-355 FGVKKEAG
+355 FGVRKEAG
-363 VIDDWCVISNFSL
+363 VVDDWCVISDFSL
-376 KYLGSEV
+376 KYLGSKV

-391 KGLKKILATTKAFKG
+391 KGLKAIIATTKAFKG
-406 AVAPALSKRYTNAI
+406 AVAPALNKQYTDAVQ
-420 AAANKAL
+420 AADKAL
-427 TSTDPVAINVAT
+427 TSTDPVAINTAT
-439 SNLQKAYDAVAACS
+439 SALQKAYDAVAACA
-453 ESYAT
+453 ENYEA
-458 LVKTTEIC
+458 LAKTVEIC
-466 KNINKNNEEQFSAA
+466 KTANKNNDTQFSTA
-480 IVKADKVGKTATT
+480 IAEAENVAKTATA
-493 DTDMKSA
+493 DTDMKLA
-500 LVDLRVARK
+500 LVNLRVARK
-509 IAVAD
+509 IAAAD
-514 KMPDI
+514 KLPDI
-519 YKGTAAG
+519 YKGAAAG

-555 PGVLFTVATEGDGFT
+555 PGVLFTVTAEGDGFT

-595 WAFIPVAN
+595 WAFIPVAG
-603 KTNVYN
+603 KKNVYN
-609 IVKSENHA
+609 IVKGDNHA

-630 DEPMDKEFWNTVS
+630 DEMMDKEFWNTVS
-643 VEAPV
+643 VEAAV

-672 ETSPVDATHL
+672 ETRPVDATHL
-682 LVSPGFNRPTMLEGW
+682 LASPGFNRPAMIEGW
-697 NADRKGDFKDA
+697 ITDNRSDFKDA
-708 NLGVIDRGRRTNM
+708 NLGVIDRGRRTNP

-727 LQSFEVNQTISNLPE
+727 QQMFEVNQVVSNLPE

-754 DGSREAL
+754 DGSREDL
-761 QQKVANGVTPARHAM
+761 QQKVANGTTPARHAM
-776 LYIENKGK
+776 LYIEYKGK
-784 GDEVALPSIAAGM
+784 GNEVALPSIAAGIN
-797 DQCPGIGWKGV
+797 QCPGIGWKGT

-813 DNVMDAAEYFECG
+813 DNVMDAAEYFESG
-826 LYKVYTH
+826 LYKVYTR
-833 IIKVGPDGEL
+833 IIKVGPEGEL
-843 TIGVTKDKQVDGDWA
+843 TIGVTKDKQVDSDWA

-865 TYFGKHVSQD
+865 TYFGKHVSQE
-875 IIDGVNSIK
+875 IIDGINTVKNNSI
-884 NNAVE
+884 E

-901 KRPLKS
+901 KRPLKR

-916 FIVKFK
+916 FIVK